1 MDQAPSRLSELKNG
15 WVFVIIN
22 QVYMSVFLPNF
33 VRTGYRQW
41 VLFSLLVAVTQFGYA
56 QSIITGIVT
65 DAANGDV
72 LAGTTVQVKGTN
84 VGATTDA
91 QGKYQV
97 SLPTAGK
104 TLVFS
109 FIGYQPLEIAV
120 GNRSVVNAQLT
131 ATDNALSEVVVVGYG
146 VQNRR
151 DITTAIGSVKA
162 RDLANQPVASFDQ
175 ALAAKI
181 AGVQVSQTSGAPG
194 AALSVR
200 VRGTGSISAGN
211 DPLYVIDGIPLS
223 RDTKFATGSTN
234 TQFPDNPINVL
245 STINTDDIESIEVLK
260 DASASAIYGSR
271 GSNGVVLLTT
281 KRGKEGKTVINYD
294 SYVGVQQVSKK
305 IDLLNAYEYSQLSYE
320 AKNNAYLDRNPTGKP
335 TDSNDIR
342 NKGVGAPSTLIQP
355 EIVPYLSGTPGLT
368 NTDWQDAIFR
378 SAPITNHTLSISGGK
393 DNVKF
398 YVSGNY
404 LDQRGVVISSGYK
417 RYSARANVDVK
428 SGRLSVGVN
437 LNPTY
442 SYHDLVKAEGPYL
455 GEGVVG
461 LALQAAPIFPVT
473 NADGSY
479 NFGNNGW
486 GYGATSI
493 LNPVAIANQV
503 SDKLSQL
510 RVLGNVYAQYD
521 IAKGLSY
528 RLSLGTDINTFQRDY
543 YRPSTL
549 EIRDR
554 KGASTPTGFSR
565 AQNFVNWLVENT
577 LNYNRSFGLHT
588 VSALAGFSSQKDRR
602 VANELTATN
611 FPNDLVYTLNAGQ
624 VSSGSSDIQEWS
636 LLSYIG
642 RVQYDY
648 NGKYL
653 LSAAIRADGSSRF
666 GRNNRYGSFPS
677 VSAGWNVSQEPFL
690 KSVSWLSDLKLR
702 ASYGLTGNFQIPNY
716 GSVSLLNYQN
726 YILGNETIVSG
737 LAPGNSANDKLKWEK
752 TAMFDIGF
760 DVSFLRNRLNL
771 TVDYYNANTSD
782 LLLNVPVPRASG
794 FSTELQNI
802 GKVNNQGVEFTLGTR
817 QTFGRFRWDAS
828 ANIAANRNKVIAL
841 GPSGDPIIVA
851 GGVAGAQFI
860 TQIGH
865 PIGEY
870 YTMIYDGV
878 FKNQAAIDAYPHT
891 TTTRP
896 GDFKFIDNNGD
907 GKIDFSSDR
916 AVTGSYFPKFTFGFT
931 NNFAYRGFD
940 LGVAVQG
947 VQGHKILNL
956 IRRYVY
962 NLEGNGNLY
971 RGSLDRWQSAE
982 NPGNGLVNRA
992 NRLASGSNG
1001 EISTWHI
1008 ESGSYVRIRTITL
1021 GYTLP
1026 TALLQKVHLS
1036 RARLYVT
1043 TQNPFT
1049 FTKYLGYNPEVNSR
1063 PDSALSSG
1071 EDYGTYPLPRTT
1083 SVGINLSF

>member
-1 MDQAPSRLSELKNG
+1 MMTP
-15 WVFVIIN
+15 
-22 QVYMSVFLPNF
+22 LPDSA
-33 VRTGYRQW
+33 RHGYRQW
-41 VLFSLLVAVTQFGYA
+41 VLFSLLFLSTQLIYA
-56 QSIITGIVT
+56 QSTITGTIT
-65 DAANGDV
+65 DATTGEV
-72 LAGTTVQVKGTN
+72 LAGTTIQAKGTN
-84 VGATTDA
+84 VGATSNA
-91 QGKYQV
+91 QGTYQLN
-97 SLPTAGK
+97 LPTGAK
-104 TLVFS
+104 TLIFS
-109 FIGYQPLEIAV
+109 FIGYQPLEIGV
-120 GNRSVVNAQLT
+120 GNQSVINAKLT

-146 VQNRR
+146 VQNKR

-162 RDLANQPVASFDQ
+162 KDLANQPVASFDQ

-181 AGVQVSQTSGAPG
+181 AGVQVTQTSGAPG
-194 AALSVR
+194 AALSIR

-223 RDTKFATGSTN
+223 RDTKYATGGTN
-234 TQFPDNPINVL
+234 TQFPDNPINVM
-245 STINTDDIESIEVLK
+245 STVNTDDIESIEVLK

-271 GSNGVVLLTT
+271 GSNGVVLITT

-294 SYVGVQQVSKK
+294 SYVGVQNVSKK
-305 IDLLNAYEYSQLSYE
+305 IDMLNAYEYAQLSYE

-335 TDSNDIR
+335 TDSNAIR
-342 NKGVGAPSTLIQP
+342 TAGVGAPSTLIQP
-355 EIVPYLSGTPGLT
+355 EIVPYLSGQAGLT

-378 SAPITNHTLSISGGK
+378 SATIQNHTLSISGGK
-393 DNVKF
+393 ENVK
-398 YVSGNY
+398 YYLSGNY
-404 LDQRGVVISSGYK
+404 LNQRGVVINSGFK
-417 RYSARANVDVK
+417 RYGMRANVEVK
-428 SGRLSVGVN
+428 NGRLTAGIN
-437 LNPTY
+437 FNPTY
-442 SYHDLVKAEGPYL
+442 SYHDLIKAEGPYL

-461 LALQAAPIFPVT
+461 LALQMPPLFPVY

-479 NFGNNGW
+479 NFGGNAW

-510 RVLGNVYAQYD
+510 RLLGNAYAQYEIID
-521 IAKGLSY
+521 GLSY
-528 RLSLGTDINTFQRDY
+528 RLSVGTDVNSFQRDY

-577 LNYNRSFGLHT
+577 LNYNRSFGPHT
-588 VSALAGFSSQKDRR
+588 ISALAGFSSQKDRR

-611 FPNDLVYTLNAGQ
+611 FPNDLVTTLNAGQ
-624 VSSGSSDIQEWS
+624 VTSGSSDVQEWS
-636 LLSYIG
+636 LLSYLG

-653 LSAAIRADGSSRF
+653 LSGAIRADGSSRF
-666 GRNNRYGSFPS
+666 GKANRWGYFPS
-677 VSAGWNVSQEPFL
+677 VSAGWNVSQETFL
-690 KSVSWLSDLKLR
+690 KSVNWLSDLKIR

-716 GSVSLLNYQN
+716 GSVSLLNYSN
-726 YILGNETIVSG
+726 YILGNETVVSG

-752 TAMFDIGF
+752 TAMLDVGF
-760 DVSFLRNRLNL
+760 DVSFLRNKLNL

-802 GKVNNQGVEFTLGTR
+802 GKVNNQGIEFTLGTR
-817 QTFGRFRWDAS
+817 QTFGRLRWDAS
-828 ANIAANRNKVIAL
+828 ANIASNRNEVKAL
-841 GPSGDPIIVA
+841 GPAGDPIIVA

-870 YTMIYDGV
+870 YTMINDGV
-878 FKNQAAIDAYPHT
+878 FKNQAEIDAYPHT

-896 GDFKFIDNNGD
+896 GDFKFRDNNGD
-907 GKIDFSSDR
+907 GKIDFNSDR
-916 AVTGSYFPKFTFGFT
+916 AVTGSYFPKYTFGFNT
-931 NNFAYRGFD
+931 SFAYRGFD
-940 LGVAVQG
+940 LAVAVQG

-956 IRRYVY
+956 IRRYIY
-962 NLEGNGNLY
+962 NLEGNGNLF
-971 RGSLDRWQSAE
+971 RGALDRWQSAD

-1008 ESGSYVRIRTITL
+1008 EDGSYVRVRNITL
-1021 GYTLP
+1021 GYS
-1026 TALLQKVHLS
+1026 LLAGVLSRLHLS

-1049 FTKYLGYNPEVNSR
+1049 FTKYLGFNPEVNSR

-1071 EDYGTYPLPRTT
+1071 EDYGTYPLARTT
-1083 SVGINLSF
+1083 SVGLNLSF

>member
-1 MDQAPSRLSELKNG
+1 MN
-15 WVFVIIN
+15 
-22 QVYMSVFLPNF
+22 
-33 VRTGYRQW
+33 
-41 VLFSLLVAVTQFGYA
+41 SLLDYARNRRWKWLLVPLFGFIVQFSYA
-56 QSIITGIVT
+56 QSIITGTVT
-65 DAANGDV
+65 DAATGEG
-72 LAGTTVQVKGTN
+72 LAGTTIQVKGTN
-84 VGATTDA
+84 VGATSDA
-91 QGKYQV
+91 SGKYQI
-97 SLPTAGK
+97 SLPATGRV
-104 TLVFS
+104 LIFS
-109 FIGYQPLEIAV
+109 FIGYQPLEITV
-120 GNRSVVNAQLT
+120 GNRSVVDAKLSSS
-131 ATDNALSEVVVVGYG
+131 DNALSEVIVVGYG

-151 DITTAIGSVKA
+151 DVTTAIGSVKA
-162 RDLANQPVASFDQ
+162 KDLANQPVASFDQ

-181 AGVQVSQTSGAPG
+181 AGVTVTQTSGAPG

-211 DPLYVIDGIPLS
+211 DPLYVVDGIPLS
-223 RDTKFATGSTN
+223 RDTKFATGGTN

-245 STINTDDIESIEVLK
+245 STLNTDDIESIEVLK
-260 DASASAIYGSR
+260 DASAAAIYGSR

-281 KRGKEGKTVINYD
+281 KRGKEGKTVVSYD
-294 SYVGVQQVSKK
+294 SYLGVQQVSKK
-305 IDLLNAYEYSQLSYE
+305 IDMLNAYEYAQLSYE
-320 AKNNAYLDRNPTGKP
+320 AKNNAYIDRNPTGKP
-335 TDSNDIR
+335 TDANDVR
-342 NKGVGAPSTLIQP
+342 SKGVGAPSTLIQP
-355 EIVPYLSGTPGLT
+355 EIVPYLSGQPGLT

-378 SAPITNHTLSISGGK
+378 SAPIQNHTISISGGK
-393 DNVKF
+393 ENVKF

-404 LDQRGVVISSGYK
+404 LDQRGVVINSGFK

-428 SGRLSVGVN
+428 SGRLTVGAN

-442 SYHDLVKAEGPYL
+442 SYHDLIKAEGPYL

-461 LALQAAPIFPVT
+461 LALQMAPIFPVY

-510 RVLGNVYAQYD
+510 RVLGNTYAQYD
-521 IAKGLSY
+521 ILKGLSY
-528 RLSLGTDINTFQRDY
+528 RLSLGADINSFQRDY

-554 KGASTPTGFSR
+554 KGASVPTGFSR

-577 LNYNRSFGLHT
+577 LNYNRSFGVHN

-611 FPNDLVYTLNAGQ
+611 FPNDLVQTLNAGQ

-666 GRNNRYGSFPS
+666 GRSNRWGYFPS
-677 VSAGWNVSQEPFL
+677 VSAGWNVSQETFL
-690 KSVSWLSDLKLR
+690 KSATWLSDLKLR

-716 GSVSLLNYQN
+716 GSVSLLGYQN
-726 YILGNETIVSG
+726 YILGPETIVSG
-737 LAPGNSANDKLKWEK
+737 LAPTNSANDKLKWEK

-771 TVDYYNANTSD
+771 TFDYYHANTSD

-802 GKVNNQGVEFTLGTR
+802 GKVNNQGIELTLGTR
-817 QTFGRFRWDAS
+817 QTFGRFRWEAS

-870 YTMIYDGV
+870 YTMINDGV
-878 FKNQAAIDAYPHT
+878 FKNQAEIDAYPHT

-896 GDFKFIDNNGD
+896 GDFKFRDNNGD

-916 AVTGSYFPKFTFGFT
+916 AVTGSYFPKYTFGFT

-940 LGVAVQG
+940 LGVAIQG

-956 IRRYVY
+956 IRRYIY
-962 NLEGNGNLY
+962 NMEGNGNLF
-971 RGSLDRWQSAE
+971 RGALDRWQSPD

-1026 TALLQKVHLS
+1026 TALLQKIRLS

>member
-1 MDQAPSRLSELKNG
+1 MLD
-15 WVFVIIN
+15 
-22 QVYMSVFLPNF
+22 FLRSWRPDE
-33 VRTGYRQW
+33 VRRW
-41 VLFSLLVAVTQFGYA
+41 VLLSLLVLITPLSYA
-56 QSIITGIVT
+56 QTVITGTVT
-65 DAANGDV
+65 DAANGDA
-72 LAGTTVQVKGTN
+72 LAGTTIQVKGTN
-84 VGATTDA
+84 TGATADA
-91 QGKYQV
+91 NGRYQ
-97 SLPTAGK
+97 LTAPVGEK

-109 FIGYQPLEIAV
+109 FIGYQPLEVAV
-120 GNRSVVNAQLT
+120 GNRSVIDVQLT
-131 ATDNALSEVVVVGYG
+131 ANNNALSEVVVVGYG

-181 AGVQVSQTSGAPG
+181 AGVQVTQTSGAPG
-194 AALSVR
+194 AGLSVR

-223 RDTKFATGSTN
+223 RDTKYATGSTN

-260 DASASAIYGSR
+260 DASAAAIYGSR

-281 KRGKEGKTVINYD
+281 KRGKEGKTTINYD
-294 SYVGVQQVSKK
+294 SFVGVQNVSKK
-305 IDLLNAYEYSQLSYE
+305 IDMINAYEYAQLSYE

-355 EIVPYLSGTPGLT
+355 EIVPYLSGQPGLT

-378 SAPITNHTLSISGGK
+378 AAPIQNHTLSISGGK

-404 LDQRGVVISSGYK
+404 LDQRGVVINSGFK

-428 SGRLSVGVN
+428 SGRLTVGAN

-442 SYHDLVKAEGPYL
+442 SYHDLIKAEGPYL

-461 LALQAAPIFPVT
+461 LALQIPPIFPVY

-479 NFGNNGW
+479 NWGGNAW

-510 RVLGNVYAQYD
+510 RVLGNAYAQYE
-521 IAKGLSY
+521 IFKGLSY
-528 RLSLGTDINTFQRDY
+528 RLNVGTDINSFQRDY

-554 KGASTPTGFSR
+554 KGPSVPTGFSR
-565 AQNFVNWLVENT
+565 AQNFINWLVENT
-577 LNYNRSFGLHT
+577 LNYNQSFGPHT
-588 VSALAGFSSQKDRR
+588 VAALVGFTSQKDRR

-624 VSSGSSDIQEWS
+624 VSAGASDVQEWS
-636 LLSYIG
+636 LLSYLG

-653 LSAAIRADGSSRF
+653 LSAAIRTDGSSRF
-666 GRNNRYGSFPS
+666 GRDNRWGYFPS
-677 VSAGWNVSQEPFL
+677 VSAGWNLSQESFL
-690 KSVSWLSDLKLR
+690 KPVTWLSDLKLR

-716 GSVSLLNYQN
+716 GSISLLNYQN
-726 YILGNETIVSG
+726 YILGPETVVSG
-737 LAPGNSANDKLKWEK
+737 LAPGNSANDRLRWEK
-752 TAMFDIGF
+752 TAMLDVGF
-760 DVSFLRNRLNL
+760 DVSFFRNKLNFS
-771 TVDYYNANTSD
+771 VDYYNANTSD
-782 LLLNVPVPRASG
+782 LLLNVPVPRTSG

-802 GKVNNQGVEFTLGTR
+802 GKVNNQGFEFTLGTR

-828 ANIAANRNKVIAL
+828 ANIATNRNKVIAL

-878 FKNQAAIDAYPHT
+878 FKSQAEIDAYPHT
-891 TTTRP
+891 STTKP
-896 GDFKFIDNNGD
+896 GDFRFVDKNGD

-916 AVTGSYFPKFTFGFT
+916 TVTGSYFPKYTFGFT
-931 NNFAYRGFD
+931 NNFAFRGFD
-940 LGVAVQG
+940 LGIAIQG

-956 IRRYVY
+956 IRRYIY
-962 NLEGNGNLY
+962 NMEGNGNLF
-971 RGSLDRWQSAE
+971 RGALDRWQSAD
-982 NPGNGLVNRA
+982 NPGNGFVNRA
-992 NRLASGSNG
+992 NRLSTGSNG

-1008 ESGSYVRIRTITL
+1008 EDGSYVRIRTLTL
-1021 GYTLP
+1021 GYSLP
-1026 TALLQKVHLS
+1026 STLLQRLRLT
-1036 RARLYVT
+1036 RARLYVSA
-1043 TQNPFT
+1043 QNPFT
-1049 FTKYLGYNPEVNSR
+1049 FTKYLGFNPEVNSR

>member
-1 MDQAPSRLSELKNG
+1 
-15 WVFVIIN
+15 
-22 QVYMSVFLPNF
+22 MSSFLPDY
-33 VRTGYRQW
+33 VWSAYRPW
-41 VLFSLLVAVTQFGYA
+41 VLFSLLFVVVHFGYA
-56 QSIITGIVT
+56 QSTITGTVT
-65 DAANGDV
+65 DATNGDP

-84 VGATTDA
+84 VGATSDA
-91 QGKYQV
+91 QGKYQLN
-97 SLPTAGK
+97 LPSGTK

-109 FIGYQPLEIAV
+109 FIGYQSTEVAV
-120 GNRSVVNAQLT
+120 GNRSVVDARLT

-162 RDLANQPVASFDQ
+162 RDLANQPVTSFDQ

-194 AALSVR
+194 AALSIR

-234 TQFPDNPINVL
+234 TTFPDNPINVL

-260 DASASAIYGSR
+260 DASAAAIYGSR

-294 SYVGVQQVSKK
+294 AYVGMQQVSKK
-305 IDLLNAYEYSQLSYE
+305 IDLLNAYEYAQLSYE

-355 EIVPYLSGTPGLT
+355 EIVPYLSGQPGLT
-368 NTDWQDAIFR
+368 NTDWQDAIFQ
-378 SAPITNHTLSISGGK
+378 SAPIQNHTLSISGGK

-404 LDQRGVVISSGYK
+404 MNQRGVVINSGFK

-428 SGRLSVGVN
+428 SGRLTVGAN

-442 SYHDLVKAEGPYL
+442 SYHDLIKAEGPYL

-461 LALQAAPIFPVT
+461 LALQMPPLFPVYNT
-473 NADGSY
+473 DGTY
-479 NFGNNGW
+479 NFGGNAW

-510 RVLGNVYAQYD
+510 RVLGNVYAQYE
-521 IAKGLSY
+521 ITKGLSY
-528 RLSLGTDINTFQRDY
+528 RLNLGADVNSFQRDY

-554 KGASTPTGFSR
+554 KGPSTPTGFSR
-565 AQNFVNWLVENT
+565 AQNYIDWLVENT
-577 LNYNRSFGLHT
+577 LNYSQSFGSHT
-588 VSALAGFSSQKDRR
+588 ISALAGFSAQKDRR
-602 VANELTATN
+602 TANELTATN
-611 FPNDLVYTLNAGQ
+611 FPNDLVTTLNAGQ

-653 LSAAIRADGSSRF
+653 LSAAVRADGSSRF
-666 GRNNRYGSFPS
+666 GRDNRYGTFPS
-677 VSAGWNVSQEPFL
+677 VSAGWNLSQESFL
-690 KSVSWLSDLKLR
+690 KPVSWLSDLKVR

-726 YILGNETIVSG
+726 YILGNEVLVSG

-760 DVSFLRNRLNL
+760 DASFFRNRLNL

-782 LLLNVPVPRASG
+782 LLLNVPVARASG

-802 GKVNNQGVEFTLGTR
+802 GKVNNQGFEFTLGTR
-817 QTFGRFRWDAS
+817 QTFGRLRWDAS
-828 ANIAANRNKVIAL
+828 ANIAANRNKVLAL
-841 GPSGDPIIVA
+841 GASGDPIIVA

-870 YTMIYDGV
+870 YTYINEGV
-878 FKNQAAIDAYPHT
+878 YKNQAELDANPKLHVST
-891 TTTRP
+891 SRP
-896 GDFKFIDNNGD
+896 GDFKFKDANGD
-907 GKIDFSSDR
+907 GVFDLSSDR
-916 AVTGSYFPKFTFGFT
+916 TVTGSYFPKYTFGFT

-940 LGVAVQG
+940 LSFAIQG

-956 IRRYVY
+956 LRRYVY
-962 NLEGNGNLY
+962 NMEGNGNLF
-971 RGSLDRWQSAE
+971 RGALDRWQSPE
-982 NPGNGLVNRA
+982 NPGNGIVNRA
-992 NRLASGSNG
+992 NRLSSGSNG

-1026 TALLQKVHLS
+1026 TTLLQRIRVT

-1043 TQNPFT
+1043 AQNPFT

>member
-1 MDQAPSRLSELKNG
+1 MINSLPDYVRNG
-15 WVFVIIN
+15 CRKW
-22 QVYMSVFLPNF
+22 
-33 VRTGYRQW
+33 
-41 VLFSLLVAVTQFGYA
+41 LLVPLLCFVAQFAYA
-56 QSIITGIVT
+56 QSSITGTVT
-65 DAANGDV
+65 DATTGEA
-72 LAGTTVQVKGTN
+72 LAGTTIQVKGTN
-84 VGATTDA
+84 VGATSDA
-91 QGKYQV
+91 SGKYQIA
-97 SLPTAGK
+97 LPASGK
-104 TLVFS
+104 VLVFS

-120 GNRSVVNAQLT
+120 GNRSVVDAKLSSS
-131 ATDNALSEVVVVGYG
+131 DNALSEVIVVGYG

-151 DITTAIGSVKA
+151 DVTTSIGSVKA

-181 AGVQVSQTSGAPG
+181 AGVQVTQTSGAPG

-211 DPLYVIDGIPLS
+211 DPLYVVDGIPLS
-223 RDTKFATGSTN
+223 RDTKFATGGTS

-245 STINTDDIESIEVLK
+245 STLNTDDIESIEVLK
-260 DASASAIYGSR
+260 DASAAAIYGSR

-281 KRGKEGKTVINYD
+281 KRGKEGKTVVSYD
-294 SYVGVQQVSKK
+294 SFVGVQQVSKK
-305 IDLLNAYEYSQLSYE
+305 IDMLNAYEYAQLSYE
-320 AKNNAYLDRNPTGKP
+320 AKNNAYIDRNPTGKP

-378 SAPITNHTLSISGGK
+378 SAPIQNHTISISGGK
-393 DNVKF
+393 ENVKF

-404 LDQRGVVISSGYK
+404 LDQRGVVINSGFK

-428 SGRLSVGVN
+428 SGRLTVGAN

-442 SYHDLVKAEGPYL
+442 SYHDLIKAEGPYL
-455 GEGVVG
+455 GEGVIG
-461 LALQAAPIFPVT
+461 LALQMAPIFPVY

-503 SDKLSQL
+503 SDKLGQL
-510 RVLGNVYAQYD
+510 RVLGNTYAQYD
-521 IAKGLSY
+521 ILKGLSY
-528 RLSLGTDINTFQRDY
+528 RLSLGTDINSFQRDY

-554 KGASTPTGFSR
+554 KGASVPTGFSR
-565 AQNFVNWLVENT
+565 AQNFVNWIVENT
-577 LNYNRSFGLHT
+577 LNYNRSFGVHN

-611 FPNDLVYTLNAGQ
+611 FPNDLVQTLNAGQ

-653 LSAAIRADGSSRF
+653 LSAAVRADGSSRF
-666 GRNNRYGSFPS
+666 GKENRWGYFPS
-677 VSAGWNVSQEPFL
+677 VSAGWNLSQETFL
-690 KSVSWLSDLKLR
+690 KSATWLSDLKLR

-716 GSVSLLNYQN
+716 GSVSLLGYQN
-726 YILGNETIVSG
+726 YILGPETIVSG
-737 LAPGNSANDKLKWEK
+737 LAPTNSANDKLRWEK
-752 TAMFDIGF
+752 TAMFDVGF

-802 GKVNNQGVEFTLGTR
+802 GKVNNQGLELTLGTR

-860 TQIGH
+860 TQIGR

-870 YTMIYDGV
+870 YTMINEGV
-878 FKNQAAIDAYPHT
+878 FKNQAEIDAYPHT

-896 GDFKFIDNNGD
+896 GDFKFRDNNGD

-916 AVTGSYFPKFTFGFT
+916 TVTGSYFPKFTFGFT

-956 IRRYVY
+956 IRRYIY
-962 NLEGNGNLY
+962 NMEGNGNLF
-971 RGSLDRWQSAE
+971 RGALDRWQSAD
-982 NPGNGLVNRA
+982 NPGNGVVNRA

-1021 GYTLP
+1021 GYSLP
-1026 TALLQKVHLS
+1026 TTLLQKIKLS

-1083 SVGINLSF
+1083 SVGLNLSF

>member
-1 MDQAPSRLSELKNG
+1 MTNS
-15 WVFVIIN
+15 
-22 QVYMSVFLPNF
+22 LPNPF
-33 VRTGYRQW
+33 RGLYRFW
-41 VLFSLLVAVTQFGYA
+41 RPFCLLFLLSQISYA
-56 QSIITGIVT
+56 QTLITGTVK
-65 DAANGDV
+65 DAANGDA

-84 VGATTDA
+84 VGATSDA
-91 QGKYQV
+91 QGKYQL
-97 SLPTAGK
+97 SLPNGAK

-109 FIGYQPLEIAV
+109 FIGYQPLEVAI
-120 GNRSVVNAQLT
+120 GNRSVVDVQLT

-146 VQNRR
+146 VQNKR

-162 RDLANQPVASFDQ
+162 KDLANQPVASFDQ

-194 AALSVR
+194 AGLSIR

-211 DPLYVIDGIPLS
+211 DPLYVIDGVPLS
-223 RDTKFATGSTN
+223 RDTKYATGSTN
-234 TQFPDNPINVL
+234 TQFPDNPINVM

-271 GSNGVVLLTT
+271 GSNGVVLITT
-281 KRGKEGKTVINYD
+281 KRGKEGKTLISLD
-294 SYVGVQQVSKK
+294 SYVGVQNVSKK
-305 IDLLNAYEYSQLSYE
+305 IDMVNAYEYAQLSYE
-320 AKNNAYLDRNPTGKP
+320 AKNNAYIDRNPTGKP
-335 TDSNDIR
+335 TDSNDVR
-342 NKGVGAPSTLIQP
+342 NRGVGAPSTLIQP
-355 EIVPYLSGTPGLT
+355 EILPYLSGQPGLT

-378 SAPITNHTLSISGGK
+378 SAPIQNHTLSISGGK

-398 YVSGNY
+398 YVSGNF
-404 LDQRGVVISSGYK
+404 LNQRGVVINSGFK
-417 RYSARANVDVK
+417 RYGARANVEVK
-428 SGRLSVGVN
+428 SGRLTAGIN

-442 SYHDLVKAEGPYL
+442 SYHDLIKAEGPYL

-461 LALQAAPIFPVT
+461 LALQMPPIFPVYNT
-473 NADGSY
+473 DGSY
-479 NFGNNGW
+479 NWTGNAW

-493 LNPVAIANQV
+493 LNPVAIADQV
-503 SDKLSQL
+503 SDKMSQIRL
-510 RVLGNVYAQYD
+510 LGNVYAQYE
-521 IAKGLSY
+521 ILKGLSY
-528 RLSLGTDINTFQRDY
+528 RLSLGTDINSFQRDY

-554 KGASTPTGFSR
+554 KGASVPTGFSR
-565 AQNFVNWLVENT
+565 AQNFVDWLVEHT
-577 LNYNRSFGLHT
+577 LNYNRSIGDHNFS
-588 VSALAGFSSQKDRR
+588 VLAGFSSQKDRR
-602 VANELTATN
+602 TSNELTASN

-624 VSSGSSDIQEWS
+624 VTSGSSDIQEWS
-636 LLSYIG
+636 LLSYLG

-648 NGKYL
+648 AGKYL
-653 LSAAIRADGSSRF
+653 LSGAIRADGSSRF
-666 GRNNRYGSFPS
+666 GRDNRWGYFPS
-677 VSAGWNVSQEPFL
+677 VSAGWNISQESFL
-690 KSVSWLSDLKLR
+690 KSVNWLSDLKLR

-716 GSVSLLNYQN
+716 GSVSLLSYQN
-726 YILGNETIVSG
+726 YILGPETVVSG
-737 LAPGNSANDKLKWEK
+737 LAPSNSANDKLKWEK
-752 TAMFDIGF
+752 TAMLDIGF
-760 DVSFLRNRLNL
+760 DVTFLRNRLNL
-771 TVDYYNANTSD
+771 TIDYYNANTSD

-802 GKVNNQGVEFTLGTR
+802 GKVNNQGFEFTLGTR
-817 QTFGRFRWDAS
+817 QDFGRFHWEAS
-828 ANIAANRNKVIAL
+828 ANLATNRNKVLAL
-841 GPSGDPIIVA
+841 GPSGDPIIAV

-860 TQIGH
+860 TQIGR

-878 FKNQAAIDAYPHT
+878 FKTQAEIDAYPHT
-891 TTTRP
+891 STTRP

-916 AVTGSYFPKFTFGFT
+916 AITGSYFPKYTFGFT
-931 NNFAYRGFD
+931 NSFAYRGFD
-940 LGVAVQG
+940 LSFAIQG

-956 IRRYVY
+956 IRRYIY
-962 NLEGNGNLY
+962 NMEGNGNLFK
-971 RGSLDRWQSAE
+971 GALNRWQSAD

-1008 ESGSYVRIRTITL
+1008 EDGSYVRIRTITL
-1021 GYTLP
+1021 GYALP
-1026 TALLQKVHLS
+1026 TALLQRLHLS
-1036 RARLYVT
+1036 RARIYATV
-1043 TQNPFT
+1043 QNPFT
-1049 FTKYLGYNPEVNSR
+1049 FTKYLGFNPEVNSR

>member
-1 MDQAPSRLSELKNG
+1 MPIFLLNHVRNNRRLWLLLSLF
-15 WVFVIIN
+15 WLAI
-22 QVYMSVFLPNF
+22 SV
-33 VRTGYRQW
+33 
-41 VLFSLLVAVTQFGYA
+41 SYA
-56 QSIITGIVT
+56 QTTITGTVT
-65 DAANGDV
+65 DAGTGEA
-72 LAGTTVQVKGTN
+72 LAGTTIQVKGTN
-84 VGATTDA
+84 VGATSDA
-91 QGKYQV
+91 AGKYQI
-97 SLPTAGK
+97 SLPATGK
-104 TLVFS
+104 VLVFS
-109 FIGYQPLEIAV
+109 FIGYQPIEIEV
-120 GNRSVVNAQLT
+120 GNRTVVDAKLTNA
-131 ATDNALSEVVVVGYG
+131 DNALGEVVVVGYG

-151 DITTAIGSVKA
+151 DITTSIGSVKA

-181 AGVQVSQTSGAPG
+181 AGVQVTQTSGAPG
-194 AALSVR
+194 AGLSVR

-223 RDTKFATGSTN
+223 RDTKYATGSTN

-260 DASASAIYGSR
+260 DASAAAIYGSR

-281 KRGKEGKTVINYD
+281 KRGKEGKTTISYD
-294 SYVGVQQVSKK
+294 TFVGAQTVSKK
-305 IDLLNAYEYSQLSYE
+305 IDMVNAYEYAQLSYE
-320 AKNNAYLDRNPTGKP
+320 AKNNAYLDRNPNGKP

-342 NKGVGAPSTLIQP
+342 NRGVGAPSTLIQP
-355 EIVPYLSGTPGLT
+355 EIVPYLSGQPGLT
-368 NTDWQDAIFR
+368 DTDWQDAIFR
-378 SAPITNHTLSISGGK
+378 TAPIQNHTLSISGGK
-393 DNVKF
+393 DNVRF

-404 LDQRGVVISSGYK
+404 LDQRGVVINSGFK

-428 SGRLSVGVN
+428 SGRLTVGMN

-442 SYHDLVKAEGPYL
+442 SYHDLIKAEGPYL

-461 LALQAAPIFPVT
+461 LALQMPPIFPVYNT
-473 NADGSY
+473 DGSY
-479 NFGNNGW
+479 NWQGNAW

-493 LNPVAIANQV
+493 LNPVAIADQV

-510 RVLGNVYAQYD
+510 RLLGNAFAQYE
-521 IAKGLSY
+521 IIKGLSY
-528 RLSLGTDINTFQRDY
+528 RLSVGTDINTFQRDY
-543 YRPSTL
+543 FRPSTL

-554 KGASTPTGFSR
+554 KGASVPTGFSR

-577 LNYNRSFGLHT
+577 LNYNRSFGVHN
-588 VSALAGFSSQKDRR
+588 VSALAGFTSQKDRR

-624 VSSGSSDIQEWS
+624 VSSGGSDIQEWS
-636 LLSYIG
+636 LLSYLG
-642 RVQYDY
+642 RAQYDY

-653 LSAAIRADGSSRF
+653 VSAAIRADGSSRF
-666 GRNNRYGSFPS
+666 GRDNRWGYFPS
-677 VSAGWNVSQEPFL
+677 VSAGWNVSQESFM
-690 KSVSWLSDLKLR
+690 KSATWLSDLKIR

-726 YILGNETIVSG
+726 YILGPETIVTG

-752 TAMFDIGF
+752 TAMLDVGF
-760 DVSFLRNRLNL
+760 DASFLSNKLSL
-771 TVDYYNANTSD
+771 TFDYYNANTSD
-782 LLLNVPVPRASG
+782 LLLNVPVPRTSG

-802 GKVNNQGVEFTLGTR
+802 GKVNNKGFEFTLGTH
-817 QTFGRFRWDAS
+817 QTFGRLRWDAS
-828 ANIAANRNKVIAL
+828 ANIATNRNKVVAL

-860 TQIGH
+860 TQIGR

-870 YTMIYDGV
+870 YTMINDGV
-878 FKNQAAIDAYPHT
+878 FKNQAEIDAYPHVS
-891 TTTRP
+891 TTRP
-896 GDFKFIDNNGD
+896 GDFKFRDTNGD

-916 AVTGSYFPKFTFGFT
+916 TVTGSYFPKYTFGFNT
-931 NNFAYRGFD
+931 NLAYRGFD
-940 LGVAVQG
+940 LGVALQG
-947 VQGHKILNL
+947 VQGHKIMNL
-956 IRRYVY
+956 IRRYIY
-962 NLEGNGNLY
+962 NMEGNGNLFK
-971 RGSLDRWQSAE
+971 GALNRWQSAE

-1008 ESGSYVRIRTITL
+1008 EEGSYVRIRTITL

-1026 TALLQKVHLS
+1026 TTVLQRLRLT
-1036 RARLYVT
+1036 RARIYVT
-1043 TQNPFT
+1043 AQNPFT
-1049 FTKYLGYNPEVNSR
+1049 FTKYLGFNPEVNSR

-1083 SVGINLSF
+1083 SVGLNLSF

>member
-1 MDQAPSRLSELKNG
+1 
-15 WVFVIIN
+15 
-22 QVYMSVFLPNF
+22 MSVFLPDYARN
-33 VRTGYRQW
+33 GYRQW
-41 VLFSLLVAVTQFGYA
+41 VLFCLLFVAGHFGYA
-56 QSIITGIVT
+56 QSTITGKVT
-65 DAANGDV
+65 DAANGEV

-84 VGATTDA
+84 VGATSDA
-91 QGKYQV
+91 TGKYQIN
-97 SLPTAGK
+97 LPAAGK
-104 TLVFS
+104 ILVFS
-109 FIGYQPLEIAV
+109 FIGYQPLEVTV
-120 GNRSVVNAQLT
+120 GNRNVVNAQLT

-162 RDLANQPVASFDQ
+162 RDLAGQPVASFDQ
-175 ALAAKI
+175 ALTAKI

-260 DASASAIYGSR
+260 DASAAAIYGSR

-281 KRGKEGKTVINYD
+281 KRGKEGKTVVSYD

-305 IDLLNAYEYSQLSYE
+305 IDLLNAYQYSQLSYE
-320 AKNNAYLDRNPTGKP
+320 AKNNAYLDKNPTGKP

-342 NKGVGAPSTLIQP
+342 SKGVGSPSTLIQP
-355 EIVPYLSGTPGLT
+355 EIVPYLSGQAGLPS
-368 NTDWQDAIFR
+368 TDWQDAIFR
-378 SAPITNHTLSISGGK
+378 SATIQNHTISISGGK

-404 LDQRGVVISSGYK
+404 MNQRGVVISSGFK
-417 RYSARANVDVK
+417 RYSTRANVEVK
-428 SGRLSVGVN
+428 SGRLTAGIN

-461 LALQAAPIFPVT
+461 LALQAAPIFSVY
-473 NADGSY
+473 NADGTY
-479 NFGNNGW
+479 NFGNNAW

-510 RVLGNVYAQYD
+510 RVLGNVYAQYAITKD
-521 IAKGLSY
+521 LSY

-565 AQNFVNWLVENT
+565 AQNFVDWLVENT
-577 LNYNRSFGLHT
+577 LNYNHSFGLHT
-588 VSALAGFSSQKDRR
+588 LSALAGFSSQKDRR
-602 VANELTATN
+602 VANELTAIN
-611 FPNDLVYTLNAGQ
+611 YPNDLVYTLNAGQ
-624 VSSGSSDIQEWS
+624 VSSGSSDVQEWS
-636 LLSYIG
+636 LLSYLG

-653 LSAAIRADGSSRF
+653 LSAAVRADGSSRF
-666 GRNNRYGSFPS
+666 GRNNRYGYFPS
-677 VSAGWNVSQEPFL
+677 VSAGWNISQESFL
-690 KSVSWLSDLKLR
+690 KSATWLSDLKVR

-716 GSVSLLNYQN
+716 GSVSLLGYQN
-726 YILGNETIVSG
+726 YVLGNETIVSG

-760 DVSFLRNRLNL
+760 DASFFRNRLNL

-802 GKVNNQGVEFTLGTR
+802 GKVNNQGIEFTLGTR
-817 QTFGRFRWDAS
+817 QTFGRFRWEAN

-841 GPSGDPIIVA
+841 GPAGDPIIVA

-870 YTMIYDGV
+870 YTMINDGV
-878 FKNQAAIDAYPHT
+878 FKNKAEIDAYPHT
-891 TTTRP
+891 TTTQP
-896 GDFKFIDNNGD
+896 GDFKFRDVNGD
-907 GKIDFSSDR
+907 GKIDFSTDR
-916 AVTGSYFPKFTFGFT
+916 AVTGSYFPKYTFGFT

-940 LGVAVQG
+940 LSFALQG

-956 IRRYVY
+956 LRRYVY
-962 NLEGNGNLY
+962 NLEGNGNLFV
-971 RGSLDRWQSAE
+971 GSLDRWQSPE

-992 NRLASGSNG
+992 NRIATGSNG

-1008 ESGSYVRIRTITL
+1008 ESGSYVRVRNITF
-1021 GYTLP
+1021 GYALP
-1026 TALLQKVHLS
+1026 TALLQKLRLS
-1036 RARLYVT
+1036 RARLYVS

-1083 SVGINLSF
+1083 SVGLNLSF

>member
-1 MDQAPSRLSELKNG
+1 MKNL
-15 WVFVIIN
+15 
-22 QVYMSVFLPNF
+22 LPGFAQN
-33 VRTGYRQW
+33 GYRQW
-41 VLFSLLVAVTQFGYA
+41 ALVSLLFLTVQYSYA
-56 QSIITGIVT
+56 QSMITGIVT
-65 DAANGDV
+65 DGANGDV
-72 LAGTTVQVKGTN
+72 LAGTTIQVKGTN
-84 VGATTDA
+84 VGATTDS
-91 QGKYQV
+91 QGKYQIN
-97 SLPTAGK
+97 LPATGN

-109 FIGYQPLEIAV
+109 FIGYQPLEIVV
-120 GNRSVVNAQLT
+120 GNRSVVNAQLNG
-131 ATDNALSEVVVVGYG
+131 TDNALSEVVVVGYG

-162 RDLANQPVASFDQ
+162 KDLAGQPVASFDQ

-260 DASASAIYGSR
+260 DASAAAIYGSR

-281 KRGKEGKTVINYD
+281 KRGKEGKTVVNYD

-305 IDLLNAYEYSQLSYE
+305 IDLLDAYQYAQLSNE

-335 TDSNDIR
+335 IDSNAIR
-342 NKGVGAPSTLIQP
+342 TAGIGAPSTLIQP
-355 EIVPYLSGTPGLT
+355 EIVPYLSGQAGLPS
-368 NTDWQDAIFR
+368 TDWQDAIFR
-378 SAPITNHTLSISGGK
+378 SATIQNHTLSISGGK

-404 LDQRGVVISSGYK
+404 MNQRGVVISSGFK
-417 RYSARANVDVK
+417 RYSTRANVEIK
-428 SGRLSVGVN
+428 SGKLTAGVN
-437 LNPTY
+437 FNPTY

-461 LALQAAPIFPVT
+461 LALQSAPVFSVY
-473 NADGSY
+473 NADGTY

-510 RVLGNVYAQYD
+510 RVLGNVYAQYAITKD
-521 IAKGLSY
+521 LSY
-528 RLSLGTDINTFQRDY
+528 RLSLGTDVNSFQRDY

-554 KGASTPTGFSR
+554 KGPSTPTGFSR

-577 LNYNRSFGLHT
+577 LNYNHSFGLHT

-602 VANELTATN
+602 VSNELTATN

-653 LSAAIRADGSSRF
+653 LSAAVRADGSSRF
-666 GRNNRYGSFPS
+666 GRNNRYGYFPS
-677 VSAGWNVSQEPFL
+677 VSAGWNLSQEAFL

-716 GSVSLLNYQN
+716 GSISLLNYQN

-737 LAPGNSANDKLKWEK
+737 LAPGNSANDKLRWEK

-760 DVSFLRNRLNL
+760 DASFLRNKLNL
-771 TVDYYNANTSD
+771 TVDYYNSNTSD
-782 LLLNVPVPRASG
+782 LLLNVPVPRSSG

-802 GKVNNQGVEFTLGTR
+802 GKVNNQGIELTLGTR
-817 QTFGRFRWDAS
+817 QTFGRFRWEAS

-870 YTMIYDGV
+870 YTMINDGV
-878 FKNQAAIDAYPHT
+878 FKNQAEIDAYPHT

-896 GDFKFIDNNGD
+896 GDFKFRDNNGD

-916 AVTGSYFPKFTFGFT
+916 AVTGSYFPKYTFGFT

-940 LGVAVQG
+940 LSFALQG

-956 IRRYVY
+956 LRRYVY
-962 NLEGNGNLY
+962 NLEGNGNLFV
-971 RGSLDRWQSAE
+971 GALNRWQSVD

-1008 ESGSYVRIRTITL
+1008 EDGSYVRVRNITL
-1021 GYTLP
+1021 GYALP
-1026 TALLQKVHLS
+1026 TALLQKLNVS

-1043 TQNPFT
+1043 AQNPFT
-1049 FTKYLGYNPEVNSR
+1049 FTKYLGFNPEVNSR

-1083 SVGINLSF
+1083 SVGLNLSF

>member
-1 MDQAPSRLSELKNG
+1 
-15 WVFVIIN
+15 
-22 QVYMSVFLPNF
+22 MSNFLRNWRPNKI
-33 VRTGYRQW
+33 RRW
-41 VLFSLLVAVTQFGYA
+41 LPLSLLVLIAQLSYA
-56 QSIITGIVT
+56 QTTITGKVT
-65 DAANGDV
+65 DAANGDA
-72 LAGTTVQVKGTN
+72 LAGTTIQVKGTN
-84 VGATTDA
+84 TGATADA
-91 QGKYQV
+91 NGRYQLTV
-97 SLPTAGK
+97 PAGEK

-109 FIGYQPLEIAV
+109 FIGYQPFEAAV
-120 GNRSVVNAQLT
+120 GNRSVIDVQLT
-131 ATDNALSEVVVVGYG
+131 ATNNALSEVVVVGYG

-181 AGVQVSQTSGAPG
+181 AGVQVTQTSGAPG
-194 AALSVR
+194 AGLSVR

-223 RDTKFATGSTN
+223 RDTKYATGSTN

-260 DASASAIYGSR
+260 DASAAAIYGSR

-281 KRGKEGKTVINYD
+281 KRGKEGKTTINYD
-294 SYVGVQQVSKK
+294 SFVGVQNVSKK
-305 IDLLNAYEYSQLSYE
+305 IDMINAYEYAQLSYE
-320 AKNNAYLDRNPTGKP
+320 AKNNAYLDRNPNGKP

-342 NKGVGAPSTLIQP
+342 SKGVGAPSTLIQP
-355 EIVPYLSGTPGLT
+355 EIVPYLSGQPGLT

-378 SAPITNHTLSISGGK
+378 SAPIQNHTLSISGGK

-404 LDQRGVVISSGYK
+404 LDQRGVVINSGFK

-428 SGRLSVGVN
+428 SGRLTVGAN

-442 SYHDLVKAEGPYL
+442 SYHDLIKAEGPYL

-461 LALQAAPIFPVT
+461 LALQMPPIFPVY

-479 NFGNNGW
+479 NWGGNAW

-510 RVLGNVYAQYD
+510 RVLGNAYAQYE
-521 IAKGLSY
+521 IIKGLSY
-528 RLSLGTDINTFQRDY
+528 RLNVGTDINSFQRDY

-554 KGASTPTGFSR
+554 KGPSVPTGFSR
-565 AQNFVNWLVENT
+565 AQNFINWLVENT
-577 LNYNRSFGLHT
+577 LNYNQSFGAHT
-588 VSALAGFSSQKDRR
+588 ISALAGFTSQKDRR

-624 VSSGSSDIQEWS
+624 VSAGASDVQEWS
-636 LLSYIG
+636 LLSYLG

-648 NGKYL
+648 DGKYL

-666 GRNNRYGSFPS
+666 GRSNRWGYFPS
-677 VSAGWNVSQEPFL
+677 VSAGWNLSQESFL
-690 KSVSWLSDLKLR
+690 KPVTWLSDLKLR

-726 YILGNETIVSG
+726 YILGPETIVSG

-752 TAMFDIGF
+752 TAMLDVGF
-760 DVSFLRNRLNL
+760 DASFFKNKLSL

-782 LLLNVPVPRASG
+782 LLLNVPVPRTSG

-802 GKVNNQGVEFTLGTR
+802 GKVNNQGFEFTIGTH
-817 QTFGRFRWDAS
+817 QTFGRLRWDAS
-828 ANIAANRNKVIAL
+828 ANLATNRNKVLAL

-878 FKNQAAIDAYPHT
+878 FKNQAEIDAYPHT
-891 TTTRP
+891 STTRP
-896 GDFKFIDNNGD
+896 GDFRFIDNNKD

-916 AVTGSYFPKFTFGFT
+916 TVTGSYFPKYTFGFT
-931 NNFAYRGFD
+931 NNFTYRGFD
-940 LGVAVQG
+940 LGIAIQG

-962 NLEGNGNLY
+962 NMEGNGNLFK
-971 RGSLDRWQSAE
+971 GALDRWQSAD

-992 NRLASGSNG
+992 NRLSTGSNG

-1008 ESGSYVRIRTITL
+1008 EDGSYVRIRTLTL
-1021 GYTLP
+1021 GYSLP
-1026 TALLQKVHLS
+1026 NALLQRLRLT
-1036 RARLYVT
+1036 RARLYVSA
-1043 TQNPFT
+1043 QNPFT
-1049 FTKYLGYNPEVNSR
+1049 FTKYLGFNPEVNSR

>member
-1 MDQAPSRLSELKNG
+1 MYFS
-15 WVFVIIN
+15 
-22 QVYMSVFLPNF
+22 LPDS
-33 VRTGYRQW
+33 TQKGYRRW
-41 VLFSLLVAVTQFGYA
+41 LLMSLFILTA
-56 QSIITGIVT
+56 QLSHAQTTITGTVT
-65 DAANGDV
+65 DGANGDV

-84 VGATTDA
+84 VGATSDA
-91 QGKYQV
+91 QGKYQI
-97 SLPTAGK
+97 SLPATGK
-104 TLVFS
+104 ILVFS

-162 RDLANQPVASFDQ
+162 KDLANQPVASFDQ

-194 AALSVR
+194 AALSIR

-223 RDTKFATGSTN
+223 RDTKYATGSTN
-234 TQFPDNPINVL
+234 TQFPDNPINVM

-281 KRGKEGKTVINYD
+281 KRGKEGKTLVSYD
-294 SYVGVQQVSKK
+294 SYVGVQQVTKK
-305 IDLLNAYEYSQLSYE
+305 IDLLDAYQYSQLSYE
-320 AKNNAYLDRNPTGKP
+320 AKNNAYIDRNPTGKP
-335 TDSNDIR
+335 TDSNTIR
-342 NKGVGAPSTLIQP
+342 NAGVGAPSTLIQP

-378 SAPITNHTLSISGGK
+378 SATIQNHTLSISGGK
-393 DNVKF
+393 DNVKY

-404 LDQRGVVISSGYK
+404 LNQRGVVISSGFK
-417 RYSARANVDVK
+417 RYGARANVEVK
-428 SGRLSVGVN
+428 VGKLTAGIN

-461 LALQAAPIFPVT
+461 LALQSAPIFPVY
-473 NADGSY
+473 NADGTY

-503 SDKLSQL
+503 SDKMSQL
-510 RVLGNVYAQYD
+510 RVLGNVYAQYNITKD
-521 IAKGLSY
+521 LSY

-554 KGASTPTGFSR
+554 KGPSTPTGFSR
-565 AQNFVNWLVENT
+565 SQNFVDWLVENT
-577 LNYNRSFGLHT
+577 LNYNHSFGLHT

-624 VSSGSSDIQEWS
+624 VSSGSSDVQEWS
-636 LLSYIG
+636 LLSYLG

-653 LSAAIRADGSSRF
+653 LSAAVRADGSSRF
-666 GRNNRYGSFPS
+666 GRNNRYGYFPS
-677 VSAGWNVSQEPFL
+677 VSGGWNLSQESFL
-690 KSVSWLSDLKLR
+690 KPVTWLSDLKLR

-726 YILGNETIVSG
+726 YVLGNETIVSG

-760 DVSFLRNRLNL
+760 DVSFFRNRLNL

-802 GKVNNQGVEFTLGTR
+802 GKVNNQGIEFTVGTH

-870 YTMIYDGV
+870 YTMINDGV
-878 FKNQAAIDAYPHT
+878 FKNQAEIDAYPHT
-891 TTTRP
+891 ATTRP
-896 GDFKFIDNNGD
+896 GDFKFRDVAGGPDGKPD
-907 GKIDFSSDR
+907 GKIDFNSDR
-916 AVTGSYFPKFTFGFT
+916 TITGSYFPKYTFGFT

-940 LGVAVQG
+940 LSFAIQG

-956 IRRYVY
+956 LRRYVY
-962 NLEGNGNLY
+962 NMEGNGNLFK
-971 RGSLDRWQSAE
+971 GALDRWQSPE

-1026 TALLQKVHLS
+1026 TALLQKLRLS
-1036 RARLYVT
+1036 RARIYVT

-1083 SVGINLSF
+1083 SVGLNLSF

>member
-1 MDQAPSRLSELKNG
+1 M
-15 WVFVIIN
+15 FI
-22 QVYMSVFLPNF
+22 
-33 VRTGYRQW
+33 
-41 VLFSLLVAVTQFGYA
+41 SLLNNIRAVYQRGIFLLLLLLLAQISYA
-56 QSIITGIVT
+56 QTTVTGTVS
-65 DAANGDV
+65 DAANGDA
-72 LAGTTVQVKGTN
+72 LAGTTIQVKGTN

-91 QGKYQV
+91 TGRYSLNV
-97 SLPTAGK
+97 SAGGQ

-109 FIGYQPLEIAV
+109 FIGYQPLEVAV
-120 GNRSVVNAQLT
+120 GNRSVVNAKLT

-162 RDLANQPVASFDQ
+162 RDLANQPVTSFDQ
-175 ALAAKI
+175 AMAAKI

-211 DPLYVIDGIPLS
+211 DPLYVIDGVPLS

-260 DASASAIYGSR
+260 DASAAAIYGSR

-281 KRGKEGKTVINYD
+281 KHGKEGKTLISYD
-294 SYVGVQQVSKK
+294 AYTGMQQVSKK
-305 IDLLNAYEYSQLSYE
+305 IDLLNAYEYAQIAYE
-320 AKNNAYLDRNPTGKP
+320 AKNNAYLDRNPTGKA
-335 TDSNDIR
+335 TDPNDVR
-342 NKGVGAPSTLIQP
+342 SKGVGAPSTLIPP
-355 EIVPYLSGTPGLT
+355 EIVPYLSGQSGLT

-378 SAPITNHTLSISGGK
+378 TAPINNHTLSISGGK
-393 DNVKF
+393 DNVRF

-404 LDQRGVVISSGYK
+404 FNQRGVVINSGFK
-417 RYSARANVDVK
+417 RYSARANVEVK
-428 SGRLSVGVN
+428 SGRLLFGIN

-461 LALQAAPIFPVT
+461 LALQMQPIWPVT
-473 NADGSY
+473 NPDGSY
-479 NFGNNGW
+479 NFSSNGW

-493 LNPVAIANQV
+493 LNPVAIANQI

-510 RVLGNVYAQYD
+510 RLLGNTYAQYE
-521 IAKGLSY
+521 IVKGLSY
-528 RLSLGTDINTFQRDY
+528 RLSLGTDINSFQRDY

-554 KGASTPTGFSR
+554 KGPSTPTGFSR
-565 AQNFVNWLVENT
+565 SQNFVNWLVENT
-577 LNYNRSFGLHT
+577 LNFNRSFGAHT
-588 VSALAGFSSQKDRR
+588 VSALAGFSAQKDRR
-602 VANELTATN
+602 VANELTASN
-611 FPNDLVYTLNAGQ
+611 FPNDLVQTLNAGQ
-624 VSSGSSDIQEWS
+624 VSSGGSDIQEWS

-648 NGKYL
+648 GGKYL
-653 LSAAIRADGSSRF
+653 LSAAVRADGSSRF
-666 GRNNRYGSFPS
+666 GRNNRYGYFPS
-677 VSAGWNVSQEPFL
+677 VSAGWNLSQESFL
-690 KSVSWLSDLKLR
+690 KSTTWLSDLKVR

-726 YILGNETIVSG
+726 YVLGAETIVSG

-752 TAMFDIGF
+752 TAMFDVGF
-760 DVSFLRNRLNL
+760 DASFFRNRLNL

-802 GKVNNQGVEFTLGTR
+802 GKVNNAGFEFTLGTR
-817 QTFGRFRWDAS
+817 QTFGRLRWDAS
-828 ANIAANRNKVIAL
+828 ANIATNRNKVVAL

-851 GGVAGAQFI
+851 GGVAGAQFL

-870 YTMIYDGV
+870 YTYVYEGV
-878 FKNQAAIDAYPHT
+878 YKNQAELDANPALHVST
-891 TTTRP
+891 SRP
-896 GDFKFIDNNGD
+896 GDFKFKDANGD
-907 GKIDFSSDR
+907 GKFDLSSDR
-916 AVTGSYFPKFTFGFT
+916 TVTGSYFPKYTFGF
-931 NNFAYRGFD
+931 NNSFAYRGFD
-940 LGVAVQG
+940 FSFAVQG

-962 NLEGNGNLY
+962 NQEGNGNLY
-971 RGSLDRWQSAE
+971 RGALDRWQSPD
-982 NPGNGLVNRA
+982 NPGNGRVNRA

-1026 TALLQKVHLS
+1026 TALLQKINLS

>member
-1 MDQAPSRLSELKNG
+1 
-15 WVFVIIN
+15 
-22 QVYMSVFLPNF
+22 MSVYLLNHSRKKP
-33 VRTGYRQW
+33 RYGW
-41 VLFSLLVAVTQFGYA
+41 LFILLLLISSVGYA
-56 QSIITGIVT
+56 QTSITGTVT
-65 DAANGDV
+65 DAGTGEA

-84 VGATTDA
+84 IGATSDA
-91 QGKYQV
+91 KGQYRI
-97 SLPTAGK
+97 SLPATGRI
-104 TLVFS
+104 LVFS
-109 FIGYQPLEIAV
+109 FIGYQPTEVTV
-120 GNRSVVNAQLT
+120 GNQSVVNVKLT
-131 ATDNALSEVVVVGYG
+131 NSDNALGEVVVVGYG

-151 DITTAIGSVKA
+151 DITTSIGSVRSK
-162 RDLANQPVASFDQ
+162 DLANQPVASFDQ

-181 AGVQVSQTSGAPG
+181 AGVQVTQTSGAPG

-223 RDTKFATGSTN
+223 RDTKYATGSTN

-260 DASASAIYGSR
+260 DASAAAIYGSR

-281 KRGKEGKTVINYD
+281 KRGKEGKTVVSYD
-294 SYVGVQQVSKK
+294 GYAGVQQVSKK
-305 IDLLNAYEYSQLSYE
+305 IDMVNAYEYAQLSYE
-320 AKNNAYLDRNPTGKP
+320 AKNNAYLDRNPNGKA
-335 TDSNDIR
+335 TDANDVR
-342 NKGVGAPSTLIQP
+342 SRGVGAPSTLIQP
-355 EIVPYLSGTPGLT
+355 EIVPYLSGQSGLT

-378 SAPITNHTLSISGGK
+378 SAAIQNHTLSISGGK
-393 DNVKF
+393 DNVRF

-404 LDQRGVVISSGYK
+404 LNQRGVVINSGYK
-417 RYSARANVDVK
+417 RYSARANVEVK
-428 SGRLSVGVN
+428 SGRLTAGIN

-442 SYHDLVKAEGPYL
+442 GYHDLVKAEGPYL
-455 GEGVVG
+455 GEGIIG
-461 LALQAAPIFPVT
+461 LALQMPPIFPVYNT
-473 NADGSY
+473 DGSY
-479 NFGNNGW
+479 NWGGNAW

-493 LNPVAIANQV
+493 LNPVAITNEV
-503 SDKLSQL
+503 RDKMSQIRL
-510 RVLGNVYAQYD
+510 LGNVYAQYNFTKD
-521 IAKGLSY
+521 LSY
-528 RLSLGTDINTFQRDY
+528 RLSLGTDINSFQRDY
-543 YRPSTL
+543 YRPSIL
-549 EIRDR
+549 EVRDR
-554 KGASTPTGFSR
+554 KGASVPTGFSR
-565 AQNFVNWLVENT
+565 AQNFVDWLVENT
-577 LNYNRSFGLHT
+577 VNYNHAFGAHN
-588 VSALAGFSSQKDRR
+588 VSALVGFTSQKDRR

-611 FPNDLVYTLNAGQ
+611 FPNDLVTTLNAGQ

-636 LLSYIG
+636 LLSYLG

-653 LSAAIRADGSSRF
+653 LSGAVRADGSSRF
-666 GRNNRYGSFPS
+666 GRDNRWGYFPS
-677 VSAGWNVSQEPFL
+677 VSAGWNISQEPFL
-690 KSVSWLSDLKLR
+690 KSATWMSDLKVR

-716 GSVSLLNYQN
+716 GSISLLSYQN
-726 YILGNETIVSG
+726 YILGPETIVSG
-737 LAPGNSANDKLKWEK
+737 LAPSNSANDKLKWEK
-752 TAMFDIGF
+752 TAMLDIGF
-760 DVSFLRNRLNL
+760 DVSFFRNKLNL

-802 GKVNNQGVEFTLGTR
+802 GKVNNKGIEFTLGTR
-817 QTFGRFRWDAS
+817 QTFGRLRWDAS
-828 ANIAANRNKVIAL
+828 ANIASNKNKVVAL

-860 TQIGH
+860 TQIGR

-878 FKNQAAIDAYPHT
+878 FKNQAEVDAYPHT
-891 TTTRP
+891 STTRP
-896 GDFKFIDNNGD
+896 GDFKFIDNNKD

-916 AVTGSYFPKFTFGFT
+916 AVTGSYFPKYTFGFNT
-931 NNFAYRGFD
+931 NLAYGGFD

-956 IRRYVY
+956 LRRYVY
-962 NLEGNGNLY
+962 NMEGNGNLFK
-971 RGSLDRWQSAE
+971 GALNRWQSAE

-1008 ESGSYVRIRTITL
+1008 EDGSYVRIRTITL

-1026 TALLQKVHLS
+1026 STLLSRLGLS
-1036 RARLYVT
+1036 RARVYVT
-1043 TQNPFT
+1043 AQNPFT
-1049 FTKYLGYNPEVNSR
+1049 FTKYLGFNPEVNSR

-1083 SVGINLSF
+1083 SVGLNLSF

>member
-1 MDQAPSRLSELKNG
+1 MMISLRDYPRNKRLKWLLAG
-15 WVFVIIN
+15 L
-22 QVYMSVFLPNF
+22 FL
-33 VRTGYRQW
+33 
-41 VLFSLLVAVTQFGYA
+41 LAVQLSYA
-56 QSIITGIVT
+56 QSNITGTVT
-65 DAANGDV
+65 DAATGEG
-72 LAGTTVQVKGTN
+72 LAGTTIQVKGTN
-84 VGATTDA
+84 IGATSDA
-91 QGKYQV
+91 GGKYQI
-97 SLPTAGK
+97 SLPATGK
-104 TLVFS
+104 VLVFS
-109 FIGYQPLEIAV
+109 FIGYQPLEITV
-120 GNRSVVNAQLT
+120 GSRSIVDAKLT
-131 ATDNALSEVVVVGYG
+131 SSDNALSEVIVVGYG

-151 DITTAIGSVKA
+151 DVTTAIGSVKA

-181 AGVQVSQTSGAPG
+181 AGVQVTQTSGAPG

-211 DPLYVIDGIPLS
+211 DPLYVVDGIPLS

-245 STINTDDIESIEVLK
+245 STLNTDDIESIEVLK
-260 DASASAIYGSR
+260 DASAAAIYGSR

-281 KRGKEGKTVINYD
+281 KRGKEGKTVVSYD
-294 SYVGVQQVSKK
+294 SYIGTQQVSKK
-305 IDLLNAYEYSQLSYE
+305 IDMLNAYEYAQLSYE
-320 AKNNAYLDRNPTGKP
+320 AKNNAYIDRNPTGKP

-355 EIVPYLSGTPGLT
+355 EIIPYLSGQPGLT

-378 SAPITNHTLSISGGK
+378 SAPIQNHTISVSGGK
-393 DNVKF
+393 ENVKF

-404 LDQRGVVISSGYK
+404 LDQRGVVINSGFK

-428 SGRLSVGVN
+428 SGRLTVGVN

-442 SYHDLVKAEGPYL
+442 SYHDLIKAEGPYL
-455 GEGVVG
+455 GEGVIG
-461 LALQAAPIFPVT
+461 LALQMAPIFPVY

-510 RVLGNVYAQYD
+510 RVLGNTYAQYE
-521 IAKGLSY
+521 ITKGLSY
-528 RLSLGTDINTFQRDY
+528 RLSLGADVNSFQRDY

-554 KGASTPTGFSR
+554 KGPSVPTGFSR

-577 LNYNRSFGLHT
+577 LNYNHSFGLHNI
-588 VSALAGFSSQKDRR
+588 SALAGFSSQKDRR

-611 FPNDLVYTLNAGQ
+611 FPNDLVQTLNAGQ

-653 LSAAIRADGSSRF
+653 LSAAVRADGSSRF
-666 GRNNRYGSFPS
+666 GKDNRWGYFPS
-677 VSAGWNVSQEPFL
+677 VSAGWNVSQETFL
-690 KSVSWLSDLKLR
+690 KSATWLSDLKLR

-716 GSVSLLNYQN
+716 GSVSLLGYQN
-726 YILGNETIVSG
+726 YILGSETIVSG
-737 LAPGNSANDKLKWEK
+737 LAPTNSANDKLKWEK
-752 TAMFDIGF
+752 TAMFDVGF

-771 TVDYYNANTSD
+771 SVDYYNANTSD

-802 GKVNNQGVEFTLGTR
+802 GKVNNQGLEFTLGTR
-817 QTFGRFRWDAS
+817 QTFGRFRWEAS
-828 ANIAANRNKVIAL
+828 ANIAGNRNKVIAL

-870 YTMIYDGV
+870 YTMINDGV
-878 FKNQAAIDAYPHT
+878 FKNQAEIDAYPHT

-896 GDFKFIDNNGD
+896 GDFKFRDTNGD

-940 LGVAVQG
+940 LGVSVQG

-956 IRRYVY
+956 IRRYIY
-962 NLEGNGNLY
+962 NMEGNGNLF
-971 RGSLDRWQSAE
+971 RGALDRWQSPE

-1021 GYTLP
+1021 GYALP
-1026 TALLQKVHLS
+1026 TALLQKIRLT

-1083 SVGINLSF
+1083 SVGLNLSF

>member
-1 MDQAPSRLSELKNG
+1 MTIYLLNHGRKRL
-15 WVFVIIN
+15 
-22 QVYMSVFLPNF
+22 
-33 VRTGYRQW
+33 RQW
-41 VLFSLLVAVTQFGYA
+41 WLLSLLVLASSAGYA
-56 QSIITGIVT
+56 QTIITGTVT
-65 DAANGDV
+65 DGSTGEV

-84 VGATTDA
+84 VGATSDA
-91 QGKYQV
+91 KGQYQI
-97 SLPTAGK
+97 SLPATGK
-104 TLVFS
+104 VLVFS
-109 FIGYQPLEIAV
+109 FIGYQPTEVTV
-120 GNRSVVNAQLT
+120 GSRSVVDVKLT
-131 ATDNALSEVVVVGYG
+131 NSDNALSEVVVVGYG

-181 AGVQVSQTSGAPG
+181 AGVQVTQTSGAPG

-211 DPLYVIDGIPLS
+211 DPLYVVDGIPLS
-223 RDTKFATGSTN
+223 RDTKYATGSTN

-260 DASASAIYGSR
+260 DASAAAIYGSR

-281 KRGKEGKTVINYD
+281 KRGKEGKTIVSYD

-305 IDLLNAYEYSQLSYE
+305 IDMVNAYEYAQLSNE
-320 AKNNAYLDRNPTGKP
+320 AKNNAYIDRNPTGKP

-355 EIVPYLSGTPGLT
+355 EIVPYLSGQPGLT

-378 SAPITNHTLSISGGK
+378 SASIQNHTLSISGGK
-393 DNVKF
+393 DNVRF

-404 LDQRGVVISSGYK
+404 LNQRGVVINSGYK
-417 RYSARANVDVK
+417 RYSARANVEVK
-428 SGRLSVGVN
+428 SGRLTAGIN

-442 SYHDLVKAEGPYL
+442 GYHDLIKAEGPYL
-455 GEGVVG
+455 GEGVIG
-461 LALQAAPIFPVT
+461 LALQMPPIFPVY

-479 NFGNNGW
+479 NWGGNAW

-503 SDKLSQL
+503 SDKMSQL
-510 RVLGNVYAQYD
+510 RLLGNVYAQYNITKD
-521 IAKGLSY
+521 LSY
-528 RLSLGTDINTFQRDY
+528 RLSLGTDINSFQRDY

-554 KGASTPTGFSR
+554 KGPSVPTGFSR

-577 LNYNRSFGLHT
+577 VNYSHSFGPHN
-588 VSALAGFSSQKDRR
+588 VSALAGFTSQKDRR

-611 FPNDLVYTLNAGQ
+611 YPNDLVYTLNAGQ

-636 LLSYIG
+636 LLSYLG

-653 LSAAIRADGSSRF
+653 LSAAIRSDGSSRF
-666 GRNNRYGSFPS
+666 GRNNRWGYFPS
-677 VSAGWNVSQEPFL
+677 VSGGWNVSQESFM
-690 KSVSWLSDLKLR
+690 KSATWLSDLKIR

-716 GSVSLLNYQN
+716 GSISLLNYQN
-726 YILGNETIVSG
+726 YILGPETVVSG

-752 TAMFDIGF
+752 TAMFDVGF
-760 DVSFLRNRLNL
+760 DASFFRNRLSL

-802 GKVNNQGVEFTLGTR
+802 GKVNNQGFEFTLGTH
-817 QTFGRFRWDAS
+817 QTFGRLRWDAS
-828 ANIAANRNKVIAL
+828 ANIATNRNKVLAL

-860 TQIGH
+860 TQIGR

-870 YTMIYDGV
+870 YTMVYDGV
-878 FKNQAAIDAYPHT
+878 FKNQAEVDAYPHT
-891 TTTRP
+891 STTKP
-896 GDFKFIDNNGD
+896 GDFKFIDKNGD
-907 GKIDFSSDR
+907 GKIDFNSDR
-916 AVTGSYFPKFTFGFT
+916 TVTGSYFPKYTFGFNT
-931 NNFAYRGFD
+931 NLAYAGFD

-956 IRRYVY
+956 IRRYIY
-962 NLEGNGNLY
+962 NMEGNGNLFK
-971 RGSLDRWQSAE
+971 GALDRWQSPE

-992 NRLASGSNG
+992 NRLATGSNG

-1008 ESGSYVRIRTITL
+1008 EDGSYVRIRTITL

-1026 TALLQKVHLS
+1026 TALLQRLSLS
-1036 RARLYVT
+1036 RARIYVT
-1043 TQNPFT
+1043 AQNPFT
-1049 FTKYLGYNPEVNSR
+1049 FTKYLGFNPEVNSR

>member
-1 MDQAPSRLSELKNG
+1 MN
-15 WVFVIIN
+15 
-22 QVYMSVFLPNF
+22 
-33 VRTGYRQW
+33 
-41 VLFSLLVAVTQFGYA
+41 
-56 QSIITGIVT
+56 
-65 DAANGDV
+65 
-72 LAGTTVQVKGTN
+72 
-84 VGATTDA
+84 
-91 QGKYQV
+91 
-97 SLPTAGK
+97 
-104 TLVFS
+104 
-109 FIGYQPLEIAV
+109 
-120 GNRSVVNAQLT
+120 
-131 ATDNALSEVVVVGYG
+131 
-146 VQNRR
+146 
-151 DITTAIGSVKA
+151 
-162 RDLANQPVASFDQ
+162 
-175 ALAAKI
+175 
-181 AGVQVSQTSGAPG
+181 
-194 AALSVR
+194 
-200 VRGTGSISAGN
+200 
-211 DPLYVIDGIPLS
+211 
-223 RDTKFATGSTN
+223 
-234 TQFPDNPINVL
+234 
-245 STINTDDIESIEVLK
+245 
-260 DASASAIYGSR
+260 
-271 GSNGVVLLTT
+271 
-281 KRGKEGKTVINYD
+281 
-294 SYVGVQQVSKK
+294 
-305 IDLLNAYEYSQLSYE
+305 
-320 AKNNAYLDRNPTGKP
+320 
-335 TDSNDIR
+335 
-342 NKGVGAPSTLIQP
+342 
-355 EIVPYLSGTPGLT
+355 
-368 NTDWQDAIFR
+368 
-378 SAPITNHTLSISGGK
+378 
-393 DNVKF
+393 
-398 YVSGNY
+398 
-404 LDQRGVVISSGYK
+404 QRGVVISSGFK
-417 RYSARANVDVK
+417 RYSTRANVEVK
-428 SGRLSVGVN
+428 SGKLTAGIN

-461 LALQAAPIFPVT
+461 LALQSAPVFSVY

-479 NFGNNGW
+479 NFGQNGW

-510 RVLGNVYAQYD
+510 RVLGNVYAQYAITKD
-521 IAKGLSY
+521 LSY
-528 RLSLGTDINTFQRDY
+528 RLSLGTDINSFQRDY

-554 KGASTPTGFSR
+554 KGPSTPTGFSR

-577 LNYNRSFGLHT
+577 VNYNHSFGLHT

-624 VSSGSSDIQEWS
+624 VSSGSSDMQEWS

-653 LSAAIRADGSSRF
+653 LSAAVRADGSSRF
-666 GRNNRYGSFPS
+666 GRNNRYGYFPS
-677 VSAGWNVSQEPFL
+677 VSAGWNLSQEAFL

-716 GSVSLLNYQN
+716 GSISLLNYQN

-737 LAPGNSANDKLKWEK
+737 LAPGNSANDKLRWEK

-760 DVSFLRNRLNL
+760 DASFLRNKLNL
-771 TVDYYNANTSD
+771 TVDYYNSNTSD
-782 LLLNVPVPRASG
+782 LLLNVPVPRSSG

-802 GKVNNQGVEFTLGTR
+802 GKVNNQGIELTLGTR
-817 QTFGRFRWDAS
+817 QTFGRFRWEAS

-870 YTMIYDGV
+870 YTMINDGV
-878 FKNQAAIDAYPHT
+878 FKNQAEIDAYPHT

-896 GDFKFIDNNGD
+896 GDFKFRDNNGD

-916 AVTGSYFPKFTFGFT
+916 AVTGSYFPKYTFGFT

-940 LGVAVQG
+940 LGFALQG

-956 IRRYVY
+956 LRRYVY
-962 NLEGNGNLY
+962 NLEGNGNLFA
-971 RGSLDRWQSAE
+971 GALDRWQSAD

-1008 ESGSYVRIRTITL
+1008 EDGSYVRVRNITL
-1021 GYTLP
+1021 GYALP
-1026 TALLQKVHLS
+1026 TAFLQKINVS

-1043 TQNPFT
+1043 AQNPFT
-1049 FTKYLGYNPEVNSR
+1049 FTKYLGFNPEVNSR

-1083 SVGINLSF
+1083 SVGLNLSF

>member
-1 MDQAPSRLSELKNG
+1 MMILLPDNARSRHLKG
-15 WVFVIIN
+15 W
-22 QVYMSVFLPNF
+22 LA
-33 VRTGYRQW
+33 G
-41 VLFSLLVAVTQFGYA
+41 LFLLVVQLSYA
-56 QSIITGIVT
+56 QSSITGTVT
-65 DAANGDV
+65 DAATGEG
-72 LAGTTVQVKGTN
+72 LAGTTIQVKGTN
-84 VGATTDA
+84 IGATSDA
-91 QGKYQV
+91 GGKYRI
-97 SLPTAGK
+97 SLPATGK
-104 TLVFS
+104 VLVFS
-109 FIGYQPLEIAV
+109 FIGYQPTEISV
-120 GNRSVVNAQLT
+120 GSRSIVDAKLT
-131 ATDNALSEVVVVGYG
+131 SSDNALSEVIVVGYG

-151 DITTAIGSVKA
+151 DVTTAIGSVKA

-181 AGVQVSQTSGAPG
+181 AGVQVTQTSGAPG

-211 DPLYVIDGIPLS
+211 DPLYVVDGIPLS
-223 RDTKFATGSTN
+223 RDTKFATGSTS

-245 STINTDDIESIEVLK
+245 STLNTDDIESIEVLK
-260 DASASAIYGSR
+260 DASAAAIYGSR

-281 KRGKEGKTVINYD
+281 KRGKEGKTVVSYD
-294 SYVGVQQVSKK
+294 SYIGTQQVSKK
-305 IDLLNAYEYSQLSYE
+305 IDMLNAYEYAQLSYE
-320 AKNNAYLDRNPTGKP
+320 AKNNAYIDRNPTGKP

-342 NKGVGAPSTLIQP
+342 SKGVGAPSTLIQP
-355 EIVPYLSGTPGLT
+355 EIVPYLSGQPGLT

-378 SAPITNHTLSISGGK
+378 SAPIQNHTISVSGGK
-393 DNVKF
+393 ENVKF

-404 LDQRGVVISSGYK
+404 LDQRGVVINSGFK
-417 RYSARANVDVK
+417 RYSARANVDIK
-428 SGRLSVGVN
+428 SGRLTVGVN

-442 SYHDLVKAEGPYL
+442 SYHDLIKAEGPYL
-455 GEGVVG
+455 GEGVIG
-461 LALQAAPIFPVT
+461 LALQMAPIFPVY

-510 RVLGNVYAQYD
+510 RILGNTYAQYE
-521 IAKGLSY
+521 ITKGLSY
-528 RLSLGTDINTFQRDY
+528 RLSLGADVNSFQRDY

-549 EIRDR
+549 EVRDR
-554 KGASTPTGFSR
+554 KGASVPTGFSR

-577 LNYNRSFGLHT
+577 LNYNRSFGVHN

-611 FPNDLVYTLNAGQ
+611 FPNDLVQTLNAGQ

-653 LSAAIRADGSSRF
+653 LSAAVRADGSSRF
-666 GRNNRYGSFPS
+666 GRDNRWGYFPS
-677 VSAGWNVSQEPFL
+677 VSAGWNVSQETFL
-690 KSVSWLSDLKLR
+690 KSATWLSDLKLR

-716 GSVSLLNYQN
+716 GSVSLLGYQN
-726 YILGNETIVSG
+726 YILGSEAIVSG
-737 LAPGNSANDKLKWEK
+737 LAPTNSANDKLKWEK

-802 GKVNNQGVEFTLGTR
+802 GKVNNQGLEFTLGTR
-817 QTFGRFRWDAS
+817 QTFGRLRWEAS
-828 ANIAANRNKVIAL
+828 ANIAGNRNKVIAL

-860 TQIGH
+860 TQIGR

-870 YTMIYDGV
+870 YTMINDGV
-878 FKNQAAIDAYPHT
+878 FKNQAEIDAYPHT

-896 GDFKFIDNNGD
+896 GDFKFRDNNGD

-940 LGVAVQG
+940 LGVSVQG

-956 IRRYVY
+956 IRRYIY
-962 NLEGNGNLY
+962 NMEGNGNLF
-971 RGSLDRWQSAE
+971 RGALDRWQSPE
-982 NPGNGLVNRA
+982 NPGNGVVNRA

-1021 GYTLP
+1021 GYALP
-1026 TALLQKVHLS
+1026 TALLQKIRLT

-1083 SVGINLSF
+1083 SVGLNLSF

>member
-1 MDQAPSRLSELKNG
+1 
-15 WVFVIIN
+15 
-22 QVYMSVFLPNF
+22 MSVRLPNF
-33 VRTGYRQW
+33 VRKGYRQW

-56 QSIITGIVT
+56 QSIITGAVT

-72 LAGTTVQVKGTN
+72 LAGTTIQVKGTN
-84 VGATTDA
+84 TGATTDA
-91 QGKYQV
+91 QGKYQIA
-97 SLPTAGK
+97 LPAAGK

-109 FIGYQPLEIAV
+109 FIGYQPLEITI

-151 DITTAIGSVKA
+151 DVTTAIGSVKA

-223 RDTKFATGSTN
+223 RDTKFATGGTN

-294 SYVGVQQVSKK
+294 SYVGTQQVSKK

-335 TDSNDIR
+335 TDANDVR
-342 NKGVGAPSTLIQP
+342 SKGVGAPSTLIQP
-355 EIVPYLSGTPGLT
+355 EIVPYLSGTSGLT

-378 SAPITNHTLSISGGK
+378 TAPITNHTLSISGGK

-404 LDQRGVVISSGYK
+404 LDQRGIVISSGYK

-528 RLSLGTDINTFQRDY
+528 RLSLGTDINSFQRDY

-565 AQNFVNWLVENT
+565 SQNFVNWLVENT

-611 FPNDLVYTLNAGQ
+611 FPNDLVQTLNAGQ
-624 VSSGSSDIQEWS
+624 VSSGSSDVQEWS

-760 DVSFLRNRLNL
+760 DVSFVRNRLNL

-828 ANIAANRNKVIAL
+828 ANLAANRNKVISL

-971 RGSLDRWQSAE
+971 RGALDRWQSPD

>member
-1 MDQAPSRLSELKNG
+1 MISP
-15 WVFVIIN
+15 
-22 QVYMSVFLPNF
+22 LPESARN
-33 VRTGYRQW
+33 GYR
-41 VLFSLLVAVTQFGYA
+41 LGAFFSLLFLMVQFSYA
-56 QSIITGIVT
+56 QTITGTVT
-65 DAANGDV
+65 DATTGDA
-72 LAGTTVQVKGTN
+72 LAGTTIQAKGTS
-84 VGATTDA
+84 VGATSDA
-91 QGKYQV
+91 QGKYQLNV
-97 SLPTAGK
+97 PAGAK

-109 FIGYQPLEIAV
+109 FIGYQPTEVTI
-120 GNRSVVNAQLT
+120 GNRSVVDVKLT
-131 ATDNALSEVVVVGYG
+131 ATDNALGEVVVVGYG
-146 VQNRR
+146 VQNKR

-162 RDLANQPVASFDQ
+162 KDLANQPVASFDQ

-181 AGVQVSQTSGAPG
+181 AGVQVTQTSGAPG

-223 RDTKFATGSTN
+223 RDTKYATGGTN

-260 DASASAIYGSR
+260 DASAAAIYGSR

-281 KRGKEGKTVINYD
+281 KKGKEGKTTISYD
-294 SYVGVQQVSKK
+294 SYIGTQTVSKK
-305 IDLLNAYEYSQLSYE
+305 IDMINAYEYAQLSYE
-320 AKNNAYLDRNPTGKP
+320 AKNNAYIDRNPTEKP

-355 EIVPYLSGTPGLT
+355 EIVPYLSGQAGLT

-378 SAPITNHTLSISGGK
+378 AAPIQNHTLSISGGK

-398 YVSGNY
+398 YISGNY
-404 LDQRGVVISSGYK
+404 LNQRGVVINSGFK
-417 RYSARANVDVK
+417 RYGARANVEVK
-428 SGRLSVGVN
+428 SGRLTAGVN

-442 SYHDLVKAEGPYL
+442 SYHDLIKAEGPYL

-461 LALQAAPIFPVT
+461 LALQMPPIFPVY
-473 NADGSY
+473 NPDGSY
-479 NFGNNGW
+479 NWTGNAW

-510 RVLGNVYAQYD
+510 RVLGNAYAQYE
-521 IAKGLSY
+521 IIKGLAY
-528 RLSLGTDINTFQRDY
+528 RLSVGTDINSFQRDY

-549 EIRDR
+549 EVRDR
-554 KGASTPTGFSR
+554 KGASVPTGFSR
-565 AQNFVNWLVENT
+565 AQNFVDWLVENT
-577 LNYNRSFGLHT
+577 LTYNRSFGQHT
-588 VSALAGFSSQKDRR
+588 LSGLAGFTSQKDRR

-636 LLSYIG
+636 LLSYLG

-648 NGKYL
+648 GGKYL
-653 LSAAIRADGSSRF
+653 VSAAIRADGSSRF
-666 GRNNRYGSFPS
+666 GRDNRWGYFPS
-677 VSAGWNVSQEPFL
+677 VSAGWNISQESFL
-690 KSVSWLSDLKLR
+690 KSVNWLSDFKIR

-752 TAMFDIGF
+752 TAMLDVGF
-760 DVSFLRNRLNL
+760 DVSFLQNKLNL

-802 GKVNNQGVEFTLGTR
+802 GKVNNRGLEFTVGTR
-817 QTFGRFRWDAS
+817 QTFGRLRWEAN
-828 ANIAANRNKVIAL
+828 ANIATNRNEVKAL
-841 GPSGDPIIVA
+841 GPAGDPIIVA

-878 FKNQAAIDAYPHT
+878 FKNQAEIDAYPHT
-891 TTTRP
+891 STTRP
-896 GDFKFIDNNGD
+896 GDFKFRDTNGD

-916 AVTGSYFPKFTFGFT
+916 SVTGSYFPKYTFGFNT
-931 NNFAYRGFD
+931 NFAYRGFD
-940 LGVAVQG
+940 LGIAVQG
-947 VQGHKILNL
+947 VQGHKIMNL
-956 IRRYVY
+956 IRRYIY
-962 NLEGNGNLY
+962 NMEGNGNLFK
-971 RGSLDRWQSAE
+971 GALDRWQSPE

-1008 ESGSYVRIRTITL
+1008 EDGSYVRIRTITL
-1021 GYTLP
+1021 GYSLP
-1026 TALLQKVHLS
+1026 GALLTRLRLS

-1049 FTKYLGYNPEVNSR
+1049 FTKYLGFNPEVNSR

-1083 SVGINLSF
+1083 SVGLNLSF

>member
-1 MDQAPSRLSELKNG
+1 MLD
-15 WVFVIIN
+15 
-22 QVYMSVFLPNF
+22 FLRSWRPDE
-33 VRTGYRQW
+33 VRRW
-41 VLFSLLVAVTQFGYA
+41 VLLSLLVLITHLSYA
-56 QSIITGIVT
+56 QTVITGTVT
-65 DAANGDV
+65 DAANGDA
-72 LAGTTVQVKGTN
+72 LAGTTIQVKGTN
-84 VGATTDA
+84 TGATADA
-91 QGKYQV
+91 NGRYQLTMPV
-97 SLPTAGK
+97 GEK
-104 TLVFS
+104 TLIFS
-109 FIGYQPLEIAV
+109 FIGYQPFEAAV
-120 GNRSVVNAQLT
+120 GNRSVIDVQLT
-131 ATDNALSEVVVVGYG
+131 ATNNALSEVVVVGYG

-181 AGVQVSQTSGAPG
+181 AGVQVTQTSGAPG
-194 AALSVR
+194 AGLSVR

-223 RDTKFATGSTN
+223 RDTKYATGSTS

-260 DASASAIYGSR
+260 DASAAAIYGSR

-281 KRGKEGKTVINYD
+281 KRGKEGKTTINYD
-294 SYVGVQQVSKK
+294 SFVGVQNVSKK
-305 IDLLNAYEYSQLSYE
+305 IDMINAYEYAQLSYE

-355 EIVPYLSGTPGLT
+355 EIVPYLSGQPGLI

-378 SAPITNHTLSISGGK
+378 AAPIQNHTLSISGGK

-404 LDQRGVVISSGYK
+404 LDQRGVVINSGFK

-428 SGRLSVGVN
+428 SGRLTVGAN

-442 SYHDLVKAEGPYL
+442 SYHDLIKAEGPYL

-461 LALQAAPIFPVT
+461 LALQMPPIFPVY

-479 NFGNNGW
+479 NWGGNAW

-510 RVLGNVYAQYD
+510 RVLGNAYAQYE
-521 IAKGLSY
+521 IFKGLSY
-528 RLSLGTDINTFQRDY
+528 RLNVGTDINSFQRDY

-554 KGASTPTGFSR
+554 KGPSVPTGFSR
-565 AQNFVNWLVENT
+565 AQNFINWLVENT
-577 LNYNRSFGLHT
+577 LNYNQSFGAHT
-588 VSALAGFSSQKDRR
+588 VAALVGFTSQKDRR

-624 VSSGSSDIQEWS
+624 VSAGASDVQEWS
-636 LLSYIG
+636 LLSYLG

-666 GRNNRYGSFPS
+666 GRDNRWGYFPS
-677 VSAGWNVSQEPFL
+677 VSAGWNLSQESFL
-690 KSVSWLSDLKLR
+690 KPVTWLSDLKLR

-716 GSVSLLNYQN
+716 GSISLLNYQN
-726 YILGNETIVSG
+726 YILGPETVVSG
-737 LAPGNSANDKLKWEK
+737 LAPGNSANDRLRWEK
-752 TAMFDIGF
+752 TAMLDVGF
-760 DVSFLRNRLNL
+760 DVSFFRNKLNL

-782 LLLNVPVPRASG
+782 LLLNVPVPRTSG

-802 GKVNNQGVEFTLGTR
+802 GKVNNQGFEFTLGTR

-828 ANIAANRNKVIAL
+828 ANIATNRNKVIAL

-878 FKNQAAIDAYPHT
+878 FKNQAEIDAYPHT
-891 TTTRP
+891 STTKP
-896 GDFKFIDNNGD
+896 GDFRFVDKNGD

-916 AVTGSYFPKFTFGFT
+916 TVTGSYFPKYTFGFT
-931 NNFAYRGFD
+931 NNFAFRGFD
-940 LGVAVQG
+940 LGIAIQG

-956 IRRYVY
+956 IRRYIY
-962 NLEGNGNLY
+962 NMEGNGNLF
-971 RGSLDRWQSAE
+971 RGALDRWQSAD

-992 NRLASGSNG
+992 NRLSTGSNG

-1008 ESGSYVRIRTITL
+1008 EDGSYVRIRTLTL
-1021 GYTLP
+1021 GYSLP
-1026 TALLQKVHLS
+1026 STVLQRLRLT
-1036 RARLYVT
+1036 RARLYVSA
-1043 TQNPFT
+1043 QNPFT
-1049 FTKYLGYNPEVNSR
+1049 FTKYLGFNPEVNSR

>member
-1 MDQAPSRLSELKNG
+1 MFAVQLS
-15 WVFVIIN
+15 
-22 QVYMSVFLPNF
+22 
-33 VRTGYRQW
+33 
-41 VLFSLLVAVTQFGYA
+41 YA
-56 QSIITGIVT
+56 QSTITGTVT
-65 DAANGDV
+65 DATTGEAM
-72 LAGTTVQVKGTN
+72 AGTTVQVKGTN
-84 VGATTDA
+84 VGATTNA
-91 QGKYQV
+91 AGQYQI
-97 SLPTAGK
+97 SLPATGK
-104 TLVFS
+104 VLIFS
-109 FIGYQPLEIAV
+109 FIGYQPAEVTV
-120 GNRSVVNAQLT
+120 GNRSVVDAKLSSS
-131 ATDNALSEVVVVGYG
+131 DNALSEVIVVGYG

-151 DITTAIGSVKA
+151 DVTTAIGSVKA
-162 RDLANQPVASFDQ
+162 KDLANQPVASFDQ

-181 AGVQVSQTSGAPG
+181 AGVTVTQTSGAPG
-194 AALSVR
+194 AALSIR

-211 DPLYVIDGIPLS
+211 DPLYVVDGIPLS
-223 RDTKFATGSTN
+223 RDTKFATGGTN

-245 STINTDDIESIEVLK
+245 STLNTDDIESIEVLK
-260 DASASAIYGSR
+260 DASAAAIYGSR

-281 KRGKEGKTVINYD
+281 KRGKEGKTVVSYD
-294 SYVGVQQVSKK
+294 SYLGIQQVSRK
-305 IDLLNAYEYSQLSYE
+305 IDMLNAYEYAQLSYE
-320 AKNNAYLDRNPTGKP
+320 AKNNAYIDRNPTGKP

-342 NKGVGAPSTLIQP
+342 TKGVGAPSTLIQP
-355 EIVPYLSGTPGLT
+355 EIVPYLSGQPGLT

-378 SAPITNHTLSISGGK
+378 SAPIQNHTISVSGGK
-393 DNVKF
+393 ENVKF

-404 LDQRGVVISSGYK
+404 LDQRGVVINSGFK

-428 SGRLSVGVN
+428 SGRLTVGVN

-442 SYHDLVKAEGPYL
+442 SYHDLIKAEGPYL

-461 LALQAAPIFPVT
+461 LALQMAPIFPVY

-510 RVLGNVYAQYD
+510 RVLGNTYAQYD
-521 IAKGLSY
+521 ILKGLSY
-528 RLSLGTDINTFQRDY
+528 RLSLGADINSFQRDY

-554 KGASTPTGFSR
+554 KGPSVPTGFSR

-577 LNYNRSFGLHT
+577 LNYNRSFGVHN

-611 FPNDLVYTLNAGQ
+611 FPNDLVQTLNAGQ

-666 GRNNRYGSFPS
+666 GRANRWGYFPS
-677 VSAGWNVSQEPFL
+677 VSAGWNVSQETFL
-690 KSVSWLSDLKLR
+690 KSATWLSDLKLR

-716 GSVSLLNYQN
+716 GSVSLLGYQN
-726 YILGNETIVSG
+726 YILGPETIVSG
-737 LAPGNSANDKLKWEK
+737 LAPTNSANDKLKWEK
-752 TAMFDIGF
+752 TAMFDVGF
-760 DVSFLRNRLNL
+760 DVSFLRNKLNL
-771 TVDYYNANTSD
+771 TFDYYHANTSD

-802 GKVNNQGVEFTLGTR
+802 GKVNNQGVELTLGTR
-817 QTFGRFRWDAS
+817 QTFGRFRWEAS

-860 TQIGH
+860 TQIGR

-870 YTMIYDGV
+870 YTMINDGV
-878 FKNQAAIDAYPHT
+878 FKNQAEIDAYPHT

-896 GDFKFIDNNGD
+896 GDFKFRDNNGD

-916 AVTGSYFPKFTFGFT
+916 AVTGSYFPKYTFGFT

-940 LGVAVQG
+940 LGVAIQG

-956 IRRYVY
+956 IRRYIY
-962 NLEGNGNLY
+962 NMEGNGNLF
-971 RGSLDRWQSAE
+971 RGALDRWQSPD

-1021 GYTLP
+1021 GYALP
-1026 TALLQKVHLS
+1026 TALLQKIRLS

>member
-1 MDQAPSRLSELKNG
+1 MKAN
-15 WVFVIIN
+15 
-22 QVYMSVFLPNF
+22 LPNF
-33 VRTGYRQW
+33 TQNGYRQW
-41 VLFSLLVAVTQFGYA
+41 ALVSLLFLTVQFGYA
-56 QSIITGIVT
+56 QSTIKGTVT
-65 DAANGDV
+65 DAANGDI

-84 VGATTDA
+84 VGATTDS
-91 QGKYQV
+91 QGKYQIN
-97 SLPTAGK
+97 LPASGS

-109 FIGYQPLEIAV
+109 FIGYQPLEVVV

-131 ATDNALSEVVVVGYG
+131 GTDNALSEVVVVGYG

-162 RDLANQPVASFDQ
+162 KDLAGQPVASFDQ

-260 DASASAIYGSR
+260 DASAAAIYGSR

-281 KRGKEGKTVINYD
+281 KRGKEGKTVVNYD
-294 SYVGVQQVSKK
+294 SYVGVQQVTKK
-305 IDLLNAYEYSQLSYE
+305 IDLLDAYQYSQISNE

-335 TDSNDIR
+335 TDSNAIR
-342 NKGVGAPSTLIQP
+342 TAGVGAPSTLIQP
-355 EIVPYLSGTPGLT
+355 EIVPYLSGQAGLPS
-368 NTDWQDAIFR
+368 TDWQDAIFR
-378 SAPITNHTLSISGGK
+378 SATIQNHTLSISGGK
-393 DNVKF
+393 DNVRF

-404 LDQRGVVISSGYK
+404 MNQRGVVISSGFK
-417 RYSARANVDVK
+417 RYSTRANVEIK
-428 SGRLSVGVN
+428 SGRLTAGIN

-461 LALQAAPIFPVT
+461 LALQSAPVFSVY
-473 NADGSY
+473 NADGTY

-510 RVLGNVYAQYD
+510 RVLGNVYAQYAITKD
-521 IAKGLSY
+521 LSY
-528 RLSLGTDINTFQRDY
+528 RLSLGTDINSFQRDY

-554 KGASTPTGFSR
+554 KGPSTPTGFSR
-565 AQNFVNWLVENT
+565 AQNFVDWLVENT
-577 LNYNRSFGLHT
+577 LNYNHSFGLHT

-653 LSAAIRADGSSRF
+653 LSAAVRADGSSRF
-666 GRNNRYGSFPS
+666 GRNNRYGYFPS
-677 VSAGWNVSQEPFL
+677 VSAGWNLSQETFL

-737 LAPGNSANDKLKWEK
+737 LAPGNSANDKLRWEK

-760 DVSFLRNRLNL
+760 DASFLRNKLNL
-771 TVDYYNANTSD
+771 TVDYYNSNTSD

-802 GKVNNQGVEFTLGTR
+802 GKVNNQGIELTLGTR
-817 QTFGRFRWDAS
+817 QTFGRFRWEAS

-870 YTMIYDGV
+870 YTMINDGV
-878 FKNQAAIDAYPHT
+878 FKNQAEIDAYPHT

-896 GDFKFIDNNGD
+896 GDFKFRDTNGD
-907 GKIDFSSDR
+907 GKIDFNSDR
-916 AVTGSYFPKFTFGFT
+916 AVTGSYFPKYTFGFT

-940 LGVAVQG
+940 LSFSLQG

-956 IRRYVY
+956 LRRYVY
-962 NLEGNGNLY
+962 NLEGNGNLFV
-971 RGSLDRWQSAE
+971 GALNRWQSAD

-1008 ESGSYVRIRTITL
+1008 EDGSYVRVRNITL
-1021 GYTLP
+1021 GYALP
-1026 TALLQKVHLS
+1026 TALLQKINVS

-1043 TQNPFT
+1043 AQNPFT
-1049 FTKYLGYNPEVNSR
+1049 FTKYLGFNPEVNSR

-1083 SVGINLSF
+1083 SVGLNLSF

>member
-1 MDQAPSRLSELKNG
+1 MTNSLRNHAR
-15 WVFVIIN
+15 
-22 QVYMSVFLPNF
+22 
-33 VRTGYRQW
+33 RTHRRW
-41 VLFSLLVAVTQFGYA
+41 VLFGLMLAVAQLSYA
-56 QSIITGIVT
+56 QSTITGKVT
-65 DAANGDV
+65 DGANGGT
-72 LAGTTVQVKGTN
+72 LAGATVQVKGTN
-84 VGATTDA
+84 VGATADA
-91 QGKYQV
+91 QGNYRI
-97 SLPTAGK
+97 SLPETGK
-104 TLVFS
+104 TLIFS
-109 FIGYQPLEIAV
+109 FIGYQPLELPV
-120 GNRSVVNAQLT
+120 GNRSVLDAALT
-131 ATDNALSEVVVVGYG
+131 STDNALNEVVVVGYG

-162 RDLANQPVASFDQ
+162 KDLANQPVASFDQ

-181 AGVQVSQTSGAPG
+181 AGVQVTQTSGAPG

-200 VRGTGSISAGN
+200 VRGVGSISAGN
-211 DPLYVIDGIPLS
+211 DPLYVVDGIPLS

-245 STINTDDIESIEVLK
+245 STLNTDDIESIEVLK
-260 DASASAIYGSR
+260 DASAAAIYGSR

-281 KRGKEGKTVINYD
+281 KRGKEGKTVISYD
-294 SYVGVQQVSKK
+294 GYGGVQQVSKK
-305 IDLLNAYEYSQLSYE
+305 IDLLNAYQYSQISYE

-355 EIVPYLSGTPGLT
+355 EILPYLAGTPGLPS
-368 NTDWQDAIFR
+368 TDWQDAIFR
-378 SAPITNHTLSISGGK
+378 SAAIQNHTLSVSGGQE
-393 DNVKF
+393 NVKF

-404 LDQRGVVISSGYK
+404 LNQRGIVIGSGFK
-417 RYSARANVDVK
+417 RYSARANVEVK
-428 SGRLSVGVN
+428 SGRLTTGIN
-437 LNPTY
+437 FNPTY
-442 SYHDLVKAEGPYL
+442 SYHDLIKAEGPYL

-461 LALQAAPIFPVT
+461 LALQLAPVFPVT
-473 NADGSY
+473 NPDGSY
-479 NFGNNGW
+479 NFGANGW

-510 RVLGNVYAQYD
+510 RLLGNVYAQYAITKD
-521 IAKGLSY
+521 FSY
-528 RLSLGTDINTFQRDY
+528 RISLGTDINSFQRDY
-543 YRPSTL
+543 YRPSTI

-554 KGASTPTGFSR
+554 KGPSTPTGFSR

-577 LNYNRSFGLHT
+577 LNYNHSFGPHT
-588 VSALAGFSSQKDRR
+588 LSALAGFSAQKDRR

-624 VSSGSSDIQEWS
+624 VTAGSSDVQEWS
-636 LLSYIG
+636 LLSYLG

-666 GRNNRYGSFPS
+666 GRNNRYGYFPS
-677 VSAGWNVSQEPFL
+677 VSAGWNLSQESFL
-690 KSVSWLSDLKLR
+690 KSASWLSDLKLR

-716 GSVSLLNYQN
+716 GSISLLNYQN

-752 TAMFDIGF
+752 TAMFDVGF
-760 DVSFLRNRLNL
+760 DISLLRNKLNL
-771 TVDYYNANTSD
+771 TVDYYNSNTSD

-802 GKVNNQGVEFTLGTR
+802 GKVNNQGIEFTLGTR

-828 ANIAANRNKVIAL
+828 ANLAANRNKVIAL
-841 GPSGDPIIVA
+841 GPAGDPIIVA

-870 YTMIYDGV
+870 YTMINDGV
-878 FKNQAAIDAYPHT
+878 FKNQAEIDAYPHT

-896 GDFKFIDNNGD
+896 GDFKFRDNNGD
-907 GKIDFSSDR
+907 GKIDFNSDR
-916 AVTGSYFPKFTFGFT
+916 AVTGSYFPKYTFGFT

-940 LGVAVQG
+940 LSFAIQG

-956 IRRYVY
+956 LRRYVY
-962 NLEGNGNLY
+962 NIEGNGNLFV
-971 RGSLDRWQSAE
+971 GSLDRWQSPD

-1008 ESGSYVRIRTITL
+1008 ENGSYVRIRTITL
-1021 GYTLP
+1021 GYALP
-1026 TALLQKVHLS
+1026 TSVLQKLRLS
-1036 RARLYVT
+1036 RARLYVSA
-1043 TQNPFT
+1043 QNPFT

-1083 SVGINLSF
+1083 SVGLNLSF